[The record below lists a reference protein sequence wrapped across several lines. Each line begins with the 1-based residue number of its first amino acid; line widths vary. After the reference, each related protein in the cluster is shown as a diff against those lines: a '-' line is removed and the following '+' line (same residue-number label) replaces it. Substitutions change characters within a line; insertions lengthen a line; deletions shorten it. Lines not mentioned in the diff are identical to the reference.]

1 MLFRRTDVW
10 ETGVKMADVFYK
22 ILQMSISASWLILAI
37 VVLRIFLKKVPRKII
52 CFLWALVAIRLV
64 CPFAIESRFSLIPDT
79 QGIFADYENQLEN
92 AGTDN
97 VNAGLQDMSGAVG
110 GALDNEGAAG
120 GNADMASG
128 KLNNEIDNAAGNI
141 TAGNT
146 AGGNITGGSVSD
158 GGIAAG
164 NIADKNNMSGNM
176 TYGNAATGSITDG
189 DIVDGNINA
198 GNIPNLSSGNDMQGG
213 TADRVNNGGLNDISG
228 GNFKGNL
235 DNADNNL
242 SGAATSDN
250 QKAAAGNPGYTAI
263 LAGKLGGISLG
274 RLAFIWTAGCVILL
288 LYTVGAYILLRRK
301 TGAAFNNGENIY
313 ICDDIDTPFILGIFS
328 PKIYIPSLLT
338 EEERGYVI
346 AHEKA
351 HLKRLDCVWKPLGF
365 ILLAVYWF
373 NPLSWV
379 AYILLCRDIELACD
393 ERVIADKDI
402 EYKKQYAMTLLNC
415 SSPKKMV
422 SACPLAFGEVSVKT
436 RIKTVLNYKKPAFWL
451 VLAAIA
457 ACVVV
462 MVCFMTNPKSSAP
475 DNESVAG
482 ENIDESSSAEP
493 DSEKLVAEGGSEV
506 INNNGWSVWFEA
518 VPGYSFSNDGDSIDI
533 INDATGERSFIYSY
547 EIPQPLGTYD
557 DLKHNDTPGKWGM
570 ALSGTL
576 EEYIDGEVGVTIYN
590 YNKMIS
596 PAENQEPGEGY
607 FIVFGSPESDTV
619 WMMMLPVGS
628 TRAEADEL
636 IKAVHLELSK
646 VLAYDGWQV
655 WVDAVPGYSFSNN
668 EDSIGITD
676 EKSAETFFLS
686 SHKMSDGFGTYD
698 ELKANEKLKLWGT
711 QLRSGTFEEYI
722 DGEVGVSVYKYDE
735 TSASGTDAAGEGYF
749 LIFGSSR
756 NGTVWMLKLPAGG
769 TREEADKFIKAV
781 HLKLD
786 CKGDANHIDYEGWN
800 IEYVSQNN
808 WKGSCSDNVLNIT
821 NTEDS
826 RSLSLIPY
834 DESGNM
840 YGYNYR
846 RNEVSLLLWKIDN
859 LIGYRNKSLRTNENY
874 IRDIYYYEDNE
885 VSDNKEYI
893 VMYSAVESDIIWYI
907 RFINDYSLD
916 DVYDIIDGINITSA
930 DALATW
936 DGKLRYYDSKLPLT
950 IYEQYERAGDRL
962 NFLDAN
968 VTDDIVN
975 PVKVFDLLA
984 EELKDGNPEL
994 YEKLKNPVSSGQALL
1009 EINYTSYKV
1018 YNYYSDFD
1026 DKIKVVEYTLDDGSL
1041 RAIKLEYRDA
1051 NGLWMPAY
1059 EYDVDS
1065 SGYESIVLVNKYM
1078 DGITADRL
1086 KQVTQIWT
1094 GVSEM
1099 GDTIFDVSDNYVI
1112 LDSVADSDIVLYG
1125 MYGGLTMVIRDG
1137 EHVIPVWTNWMS
1149 PHMVMP
1155 QIHYG
1160 DYDNDGAYEYAI
1172 WSNMDT
1178 GTGVSGDELYIIEAD
1193 YAKENSE
1200 EDFYSIKEYSDWGG
1214 DLDNAVSYYLD
1225 DTGNI
1230 VTMTLNGEDVASVDL
1245 SGHFEEHKEYNESF
1259 DGIDFGSHY
1268 SFHEQDGIWYFVNA
1282 GRIYVKRDGKSVY
1295 DEDMIPYNVVVN
1307 ARVVYEPDQQFH
1319 LEDIEIIVEERNN

>member
-1 MLFRRTDVW
+1 
-10 ETGVKMADVFYK
+10 MADVFYK

-97 VNAGLQDMSGAVG
+97 VNAGLPDISGAVG

-128 KLNNEIDNAAGNI
+128 KLNNEIDNAAGNITVGDNAAGNI

-164 NIADKNNMSGNM
+164 NIADKNNMSGN
-176 TYGNAATGSITDG
+176 
-189 DIVDGNINA
+189 
-198 GNIPNLSSGNDMQGG
+198 IPNISSGNDMQGG

-228 GNFKGNL
+228 GNFEGNL

-242 SGAATSDN
+242 SGAATSGD

-288 LYTVGAYILLRRK
+288 LYAVCSYILLRRK

-313 ICDDIDTPFILGIFS
+313 ICDDIDTPFILGTLS

-451 VLAAIA
+451 VLAAVA

-475 DNESVAG
+475 DNESAAG

-518 VPGYSFSNDGDSIDI
+518 VQDSSFSYSEDGIDI
-533 INDATGERSFIYSY
+533 AYGEFGEKAYLRSLQMSS
-547 EIPQPLGTYD
+547 LSGTYGELRTSD
-557 DLKHNDTPGKWGM
+557 KLQKWGM
-570 ALSGTL
+570 QYKGTL
-576 EEYIDGEVGVTIYN
+576 EEYIDGEVGV
-590 YNKMIS
+590 
-596 PAENQEPGEGY
+596 
-607 FIVFGSPESDTV
+607 
-619 WMMMLPVGS
+619 
-628 TRAEADEL
+628 
-636 IKAVHLELSK
+636 
-646 VLAYDGWQV
+646 
-655 WVDAVPGYSFSNN
+655 
-668 EDSIGITD
+668 SI
-676 EKSAETFFLS
+676 
-686 SHKMSDGFGTYD
+686 
-698 ELKANEKLKLWGT
+698 
-711 QLRSGTFEEYI
+711 
-722 DGEVGVSVYKYDE
+722 YKYDE
-735 TSASGTDAAGEGYF
+735 TASASESEEPGDGYF
-749 LIFGSSR
+749 IIFGSTQS
-756 NGTVWMLKLPAGG
+756 GTVWTLTLPVGA
-769 TREEADKFIKAV
+769 TRTVADRFINAA
-781 HLKLD
+781 HLTLEKNQY
-786 CKGDANHIDYEGWN
+786 AYHIEYAGWN
-800 IEYVSQNN
+800 IAYEAHDG
-808 WKGSCSDNVLNIT
+808 WTGSYDGNILSIS
-821 NTEDS
+821 NSEDS
-826 RSLSLIPY
+826 RS
-834 DESGNM
+834 
-840 YGYNYR
+840 
-846 RNEVSLLLWKIDN
+846 VSLVPYSEAGNRFLPDNGRQKESTELYTWKIEN
-859 LIGYRNKSLRTNENY
+859 LRGS
-874 IRDIYYYEDNE
+874 RDSY
-885 VSDNKEYI
+885 KEYNGNI
-893 VMYSAVESDIIWYI
+893 VRSIYSIAGNNDDNGKNGYVVIYSAAESDIVWYI
-907 RFINDYSLD
+907 RFSEEYSEN
-916 DVYDIIDGINITSA
+916 DVYDIIGGINISSA
-930 DALATW
+930 DALAAW
-936 DGKLRYYDSKLPLT
+936 DGKLKYYDSKLSLT
-950 IYEQYERAGDRL
+950 VYEQYERAQDRID
-962 NFLDAN
+962 FLGKWVLDENGA
-968 VTDDIVN
+968 VVR
-975 PVKVFDLLA
+975 VFDLLT
-984 EELKDGNPEL
+984 EELKSANTDL
-994 YEKLKNPVSSGQALL
+994 YEKLKDPVSSVQALL
-1009 EINYTSYKV
+1009 EFNYTSSVV
-1018 YNYYSDFD
+1018 YNYYSAFD
-1026 DKIKVVEYTLDDGSL
+1026 GSRKVVEYTLDDGSR
-1041 RAIKLEYRDA
+1041 RAIEVDYSETD
-1051 NGLWMPAY
+1051 GLWMPAY

-1094 GVSEM
+1094 SVSEM

-1112 LDSVADSDIVLYG
+1112 LDSAADSDIVLYG
-1125 MYGGLTMVIRDG
+1125 MYGGETMVIRDG
-1137 EHVIPVWTNWMS
+1137 EHVIPVWTYWMS

-1160 DYDNDGAYEYAI
+1160 DYDNDGVYEYAI

-1200 EDFYSIKEYSDWGG
+1200 EDFYSIKEYSDWDS

-1225 DTGNI
+1225 DTGNV

-1245 SGHFEEHKEYNESF
+1245 SGHFEEHKEYKESF

>member
-1 MLFRRTDVW
+1 MLFRQADVW

-97 VNAGLQDMSGAVG
+97 VNAGLPDISGAVG

-288 LYTVGAYILLRRK
+288 LYAVGSYILLRRK

-451 VLAAIA
+451 VLAAVA

-475 DNESVAG
+475 DNESAAD

-518 VPGYSFSNDGDSIDI
+518 MPGYSFSYSEDGIDI
-533 INDATGERSFIYSY
+533 AYDEFGEKVYLRSLQMSS
-547 EIPQPLGTYD
+547 LSGTYGELRTSD
-557 DLKHNDTPGKWGM
+557 KLQKWGM
-570 ALSGTL
+570 QYKGTL
-576 EEYIDGEVGVTIYN
+576 EEYIDGEVGVSIYK
-590 YNKMIS
+590 YDETAS
-596 PAENQEPGEGY
+596 ASESEEPGEGY
-607 FIVFGSPESDTV
+607 FIIFGSTQSGTV
-619 WMMMLPVGS
+619 WTLTLPVGAAR
-628 TRAEADEL
+628 TVADRF
-636 IKAVHLELSK
+636 INAAHLTLEK
-646 VLAYDGWQV
+646 NQYAYH
-655 WVDAVPGYSFSNN
+655 
-668 EDSIGITD
+668 I
-676 EKSAETFFLS
+676 
-686 SHKMSDGFGTYD
+686 
-698 ELKANEKLKLWGT
+698 
-711 QLRSGTFEEYI
+711 EY
-722 DGEVGVSVYKYDE
+722 
-735 TSASGTDAAGEGYF
+735 A
-749 LIFGSSR
+749 
-756 NGTVWMLKLPAGG
+756 
-769 TREEADKFIKAV
+769 
-781 HLKLD
+781 
-786 CKGDANHIDYEGWN
+786 GWN
-800 IEYVSQNN
+800 IAYEANDG
-808 WKGSCSDNVLNIT
+808 WTGSYDGNILSIS
-821 NTEDS
+821 NSEDS
-826 RSLSLIPY
+826 RS
-834 DESGNM
+834 
-840 YGYNYR
+840 
-846 RNEVSLLLWKIDN
+846 VSLVPYSEAGNRFLPDNGRQKESTELYTWKIEN
-859 LIGYRNKSLRTNENY
+859 LRGS
-874 IRDIYYYEDNE
+874 RDSY
-885 VSDNKEYI
+885 KEYNGNI
-893 VMYSAVESDIIWYI
+893 VRSIYSIAGNNDDNGKNGYVVIYSAAESDIVWYI
-907 RFINDYSLD
+907 RFSEEYSEN
-916 DVYDIIDGINITSA
+916 DVYDIIGGINISSA
-930 DALATW
+930 DALAAW
-936 DGKLRYYDSKLPLT
+936 DGKLKYYDSKLSLT
-950 IYEQYERAGDRL
+950 VYEQYERAQDRID
-962 NFLDAN
+962 FLGKWVLDENGAA
-968 VTDDIVN
+968 VR
-975 PVKVFDLLA
+975 VFDLLT
-984 EELKDGNPEL
+984 EELKSANTGL
-994 YEKLKNPVSSGQALL
+994 YEKLKDPVSSVQAFL
-1009 EINYTSYKV
+1009 EFNYTSSV
-1018 YNYYSDFD
+1018 AYNYYSAFD
-1026 DKIKVVEYTLDDGSL
+1026 GSRKVVEYTLDDGSR
-1041 RAIKLEYRDA
+1041 RAIEVDYSETD
-1051 NGLWMPAY
+1051 GLWMPAY

-1125 MYGGLTMVIRDG
+1125 MYGGETMVIRDG
-1137 EHVIPVWTNWMS
+1137 EHVIPVWTYWMS

-1160 DYDNDGAYEYAI
+1160 DYDNDGVYEYAI

-1225 DTGNI
+1225 DTGNV

-1295 DEDMIPYNVVVN
+1295 DENMIPYNVVVN

>member
-1 MLFRRTDVW
+1 MLFRQADVW
-10 ETGVKMADVFYK
+10 ETGVKMTDVFYK

-141 TAGNT
+141 TVGDNAAGNITAGNT

-164 NIADKNNMSGNM
+164 NIADKNNMSGN
-176 TYGNAATGSITDG
+176 
-189 DIVDGNINA
+189 
-198 GNIPNLSSGNDMQGG
+198 IPNISSGNDMQGG

-228 GNFKGNL
+228 GNFEGNL

-288 LYTVGAYILLRRK
+288 LYAVCSYILLRRK

-313 ICDDIDTPFILGIFS
+313 ICDDIDTPFILGTLS

-338 EEERGYVI
+338 EEERSYVI

-451 VLAAIA
+451 VLAAVA

-475 DNESVAG
+475 DNESAAG

-518 VPGYSFSNDGDSIDI
+518 MQDSSFSYSEDGIDI
-533 INDATGERSFIYSY
+533 AYGEFGEKAYLRSLQMSS
-547 EIPQPLGTYD
+547 LSGTYGELRTSD
-557 DLKHNDTPGKWGM
+557 KLQKWGM
-570 ALSGTL
+570 QYKGTL
-576 EEYIDGEVGVTIYN
+576 EEYIDGEVGVSIYK
-590 YNKMIS
+590 YDETAS
-596 PAENQEPGEGY
+596 ASESEEPGEGY
-607 FIVFGSPESDTV
+607 FIIFGSTQSGTV
-619 WMMMLPVGS
+619 WTLTLPVGA
-628 TRAEADEL
+628 TRTVADRF
-636 IKAVHLELSK
+636 INAAHLTLEK
-646 VLAYDGWQV
+646 NQYAYH
-655 WVDAVPGYSFSNN
+655 
-668 EDSIGITD
+668 I
-676 EKSAETFFLS
+676 
-686 SHKMSDGFGTYD
+686 
-698 ELKANEKLKLWGT
+698 
-711 QLRSGTFEEYI
+711 EY
-722 DGEVGVSVYKYDE
+722 
-735 TSASGTDAAGEGYF
+735 A
-749 LIFGSSR
+749 
-756 NGTVWMLKLPAGG
+756 
-769 TREEADKFIKAV
+769 
-781 HLKLD
+781 
-786 CKGDANHIDYEGWN
+786 GWN
-800 IEYVSQNN
+800 IAYEAHDG
-808 WKGSCSDNVLNIT
+808 WTGSYDGNILSIS
-821 NTEDS
+821 NSEDS
-826 RSLSLIPY
+826 RS
-834 DESGNM
+834 
-840 YGYNYR
+840 
-846 RNEVSLLLWKIDN
+846 VSLVPYSEAGNRFLPDNGRQKESTELYTWKIEN
-859 LIGYRNKSLRTNENY
+859 LRGS
-874 IRDIYYYEDNE
+874 RDSY
-885 VSDNKEYI
+885 KEYNGNI
-893 VMYSAVESDIIWYI
+893 VRSIYSIAGNNDDNGKNGYVVIYSAAESDIVWYI
-907 RFINDYSLD
+907 RFSEEYSEN
-916 DVYDIIDGINITSA
+916 DVYDIIGGINISSA
-930 DALATW
+930 DALAAW
-936 DGKLRYYDSKLPLT
+936 DGKLKYYDSKLSLT
-950 IYEQYERAGDRL
+950 VYEQYERAQDRID
-962 NFLDAN
+962 FLGKWVLDENGAA
-968 VTDDIVN
+968 VR
-975 PVKVFDLLA
+975 VFDLLT
-984 EELKDGNPEL
+984 EELKSANTGL
-994 YEKLKNPVSSGQALL
+994 YEKLKDPVSSVQALL
-1009 EINYTSYKV
+1009 EFNYTSSVV
-1018 YNYYSDFD
+1018 YNYYSAFD
-1026 DKIKVVEYTLDDGSL
+1026 GSRKVVEYTLDDGSR
-1041 RAIKLEYRDA
+1041 RAIEVDYSETD
-1051 NGLWMPAY
+1051 GLWMPAY

-1094 GVSEM
+1094 GASEM

-1125 MYGGLTMVIRDG
+1125 MYGGETMVIRDG

-1225 DTGNI
+1225 DTGNV

>member
-1 MLFRRTDVW
+1 MLFRQADVW

-97 VNAGLQDMSGAVG
+97 VNAGLPDMRGAVG
-110 GALDNEGAAG
+110 GALDNEGAAV

-164 NIADKNNMSGNM
+164 NIADKNNMSGNIPNISN
-176 TYGNAATGSITDG
+176 GNAMA
-189 DIVDGNINA
+189 VDN
-198 GNIPNLSSGNDMQGG
+198 P
-213 TADRVNNGGLNDISG
+213 DRVNNGGLNDISG
-228 GNFKGNL
+228 GNIAGSI
-235 DNADNNL
+235 DNEDNNL
-242 SGAATSDN
+242 SGAATYGD
-250 QKAAAGNPGYTAI
+250 QKAAAGNAGYRAI
-263 LAGKLGGISLG
+263 LAGKLGSINPG
-274 RLAFIWTAGCVILL
+274 RFAFIWAAGCVVLL
-288 LYTVGAYILLRRK
+288 LYAVCSYILLKRK

-313 ICDDIDTPFILGIFS
+313 ICDDIDTPFILGTLS

-451 VLAAIA
+451 VLAAVA

-475 DNESVAG
+475 DNESAAG

-493 DSEKLVAEGGSEV
+493 DSEKSVAEGGSEV
-506 INNNGWSVWFEA
+506 INNNGWSVWFE
-518 VPGYSFSNDGDSIDI
+518 VMQDSSFSYSEDGIDI
-533 INDATGERSFIYSY
+533 AYGEFGEKAYLRSLQMSS
-547 EIPQPLGTYD
+547 LSGTYGELRTSD
-557 DLKHNDTPGKWGM
+557 KLQKWGM
-570 ALSGTL
+570 QYKGTL
-576 EEYIDGEVGVTIYN
+576 EEYIDGEVGVSIYK
-590 YNKMIS
+590 YDETAS
-596 PAENQEPGEGY
+596 ASELEEPGEGY
-607 FIVFGSPESDTV
+607 FIIFGSTQSGTV
-619 WMMMLPVGS
+619 WTLTLPVGT
-628 TRAEADEL
+628 TRTVADRF
-636 IKAVHLELSK
+636 INAAHLTLEK
-646 VLAYDGWQV
+646 NQYAYH
-655 WVDAVPGYSFSNN
+655 
-668 EDSIGITD
+668 I
-676 EKSAETFFLS
+676 
-686 SHKMSDGFGTYD
+686 
-698 ELKANEKLKLWGT
+698 
-711 QLRSGTFEEYI
+711 EY
-722 DGEVGVSVYKYDE
+722 
-735 TSASGTDAAGEGYF
+735 A
-749 LIFGSSR
+749 
-756 NGTVWMLKLPAGG
+756 
-769 TREEADKFIKAV
+769 
-781 HLKLD
+781 
-786 CKGDANHIDYEGWN
+786 GWN
-800 IEYVSQNN
+800 IAYEAHDG
-808 WKGSCSDNVLNIT
+808 WTGSYDGNILSIS
-821 NTEDS
+821 NSEDS
-826 RSLSLIPY
+826 RS
-834 DESGNM
+834 
-840 YGYNYR
+840 
-846 RNEVSLLLWKIDN
+846 VSLVPYSEAGNRFLPDNGRQKESTELYTWKIEN
-859 LIGYRNKSLRTNENY
+859 LRGS
-874 IRDIYYYEDNE
+874 RDSY
-885 VSDNKEYI
+885 KEYNGNI
-893 VMYSAVESDIIWYI
+893 VRSIYSIAGNNDDNGKNGYVVIYSAAESDIVWYI
-907 RFINDYSLD
+907 RFSEEYSEN
-916 DVYDIIDGINITSA
+916 DVYDIIGGINISSA
-930 DALATW
+930 DALAAW
-936 DGKLRYYDSKLPLT
+936 DGKLKYYDSKLSLT
-950 IYEQYERAGDRL
+950 VYEQYERAQDRID
-962 NFLDAN
+962 FLGKWVLDENGA
-968 VTDDIVN
+968 VVR
-975 PVKVFDLLA
+975 VFDLLT
-984 EELKDGNPEL
+984 EELKSANTGL
-994 YEKLKNPVSSGQALL
+994 YEKLKDPVSSVQALL
-1009 EINYTSYKV
+1009 EFNYTSSVV
-1018 YNYYSDFD
+1018 YNYYSAFD
-1026 DKIKVVEYTLDDGSL
+1026 GSRKVVEYTLDDGSR
-1041 RAIKLEYRDA
+1041 RAIEVDYSETD
-1051 NGLWMPAY
+1051 GLWMPAY

-1112 LDSVADSDIVLYG
+1112 LDSAADSDIVLYG
-1125 MYGGLTMVIRDG
+1125 MYGGETMVIRDG
-1137 EHVIPVWTNWMS
+1137 EHVIPVWTYWMS

-1160 DYDNDGAYEYAI
+1160 DYDNDGVYEYAI

-1193 YAKENSE
+1193 YAKEYSE

-1225 DTGNI
+1225 DTGNV

>member
-1 MLFRRTDVW
+1 MLFRQADVW
-10 ETGVKMADVFYK
+10 ETGVKMTDVFYK

-141 TAGNT
+141 TVGDNAAGNITAGNT

-164 NIADKNNMSGNM
+164 NIADKNNMSGN
-176 TYGNAATGSITDG
+176 
-189 DIVDGNINA
+189 
-198 GNIPNLSSGNDMQGG
+198 IPNISSGNDMQGG

-228 GNFKGNL
+228 GNFEGNL

-288 LYTVGAYILLRRK
+288 LYAVCSYILLRRK

-313 ICDDIDTPFILGIFS
+313 ICDDIDTPFILGTLS

-338 EEERGYVI
+338 EEERSYVI

-451 VLAAIA
+451 VLAAVA

-475 DNESVAG
+475 DNESAAG

-518 VPGYSFSNDGDSIDI
+518 MQDSSFSYSEDGIDI
-533 INDATGERSFIYSY
+533 AYGEFGEKAYLRSLQMSS
-547 EIPQPLGTYD
+547 LSGTYGELRTSD
-557 DLKHNDTPGKWGM
+557 KLQKWGM
-570 ALSGTL
+570 QYKGTL
-576 EEYIDGEVGVTIYN
+576 EEYIDGEVGVSIYK
-590 YNKMIS
+590 YDETAS
-596 PAENQEPGEGY
+596 ASESEEPGEGY
-607 FIVFGSPESDTV
+607 FIIFGSTQSGTV
-619 WMMMLPVGS
+619 WTLTLPVGA
-628 TRAEADEL
+628 TRTVADRF
-636 IKAVHLELSK
+636 INAAHLTLEK
-646 VLAYDGWQV
+646 NQYAYH
-655 WVDAVPGYSFSNN
+655 
-668 EDSIGITD
+668 I
-676 EKSAETFFLS
+676 
-686 SHKMSDGFGTYD
+686 
-698 ELKANEKLKLWGT
+698 
-711 QLRSGTFEEYI
+711 EY
-722 DGEVGVSVYKYDE
+722 
-735 TSASGTDAAGEGYF
+735 A
-749 LIFGSSR
+749 
-756 NGTVWMLKLPAGG
+756 
-769 TREEADKFIKAV
+769 
-781 HLKLD
+781 
-786 CKGDANHIDYEGWN
+786 GWN
-800 IEYVSQNN
+800 IAYEAHDG
-808 WKGSCSDNVLNIT
+808 WTGSYDGNILSIS
-821 NTEDS
+821 NSEDS
-826 RSLSLIPY
+826 RS
-834 DESGNM
+834 
-840 YGYNYR
+840 
-846 RNEVSLLLWKIDN
+846 VSLVPYSEAGNRFLPDNGRQKESTELYTWKIEN
-859 LIGYRNKSLRTNENY
+859 LRGS
-874 IRDIYYYEDNE
+874 RDSY
-885 VSDNKEYI
+885 KEYNGNI
-893 VMYSAVESDIIWYI
+893 VRSIYSIAGNNDDNGKNGYVVIYSAAESDIVWYI
-907 RFINDYSLD
+907 RFSEEYSEN
-916 DVYDIIDGINITSA
+916 DVYDIIGGINISSA
-930 DALATW
+930 DALAAW
-936 DGKLRYYDSKLPLT
+936 DGKLKYYDSKLSLT
-950 IYEQYERAGDRL
+950 VYEQYERAQDRID
-962 NFLDAN
+962 FLGKWVLDENGAA
-968 VTDDIVN
+968 VR
-975 PVKVFDLLA
+975 VFDLLT
-984 EELKDGNPEL
+984 EELKSANTGL
-994 YEKLKNPVSSGQALL
+994 YEKLKDPVSSVQALL
-1009 EINYTSYKV
+1009 EFNYTSSVV
-1018 YNYYSDFD
+1018 YNYYSAFD
-1026 DKIKVVEYTLDDGSL
+1026 GSRKVVEYTLDDGSR
-1041 RAIKLEYRDA
+1041 RAIEVDYSETD
-1051 NGLWMPAY
+1051 GLWMPAY

-1125 MYGGLTMVIRDG
+1125 MYGGETMVIRDG
-1137 EHVIPVWTNWMS
+1137 EHVIPVWTYWMS

-1225 DTGNI
+1225 DTGNV

>member
-1 MLFRRTDVW
+1 MLFRQADVW
-10 ETGVKMADVFYK
+10 ETGVKMTDVFYK

-97 VNAGLQDMSGAVG
+97 VNAGLPDISGAVG

-164 NIADKNNMSGNM
+164 NIADKNNMSGNIPNISN
-176 TYGNAATGSITDG
+176 GNAMA
-189 DIVDGNINA
+189 VDN
-198 GNIPNLSSGNDMQGG
+198 P
-213 TADRVNNGGLNDISG
+213 DRVNNGGLNDISG
-228 GNFKGNL
+228 GNFEGNL

-242 SGAATSDN
+242 SGAATSGD

-288 LYTVGAYILLRRK
+288 LYAVCSYILLKRK

-313 ICDDIDTPFILGIFS
+313 ICDDIDTPFILGTLS

-451 VLAAIA
+451 VLAAVA

-475 DNESVAG
+475 DNESAAG

-518 VPGYSFSNDGDSIDI
+518 VQDSSFSYSEDGIDI
-533 INDATGERSFIYSY
+533 AYGEFGEKAYLRSLQMSS
-547 EIPQPLGTYD
+547 LSGTYGELRTSD
-557 DLKHNDTPGKWGM
+557 KLQKWGM
-570 ALSGTL
+570 QYKGTL
-576 EEYIDGEVGVTIYN
+576 EEYIDGEVGV
-590 YNKMIS
+590 
-596 PAENQEPGEGY
+596 
-607 FIVFGSPESDTV
+607 
-619 WMMMLPVGS
+619 
-628 TRAEADEL
+628 
-636 IKAVHLELSK
+636 
-646 VLAYDGWQV
+646 
-655 WVDAVPGYSFSNN
+655 
-668 EDSIGITD
+668 SI
-676 EKSAETFFLS
+676 
-686 SHKMSDGFGTYD
+686 
-698 ELKANEKLKLWGT
+698 
-711 QLRSGTFEEYI
+711 
-722 DGEVGVSVYKYDE
+722 YKYDE
-735 TSASGTDAAGEGYF
+735 TASASESEEPGDGYF
-749 LIFGSSR
+749 IIFGSTQS
-756 NGTVWMLKLPAGG
+756 GTVWTLTLPVGA
-769 TREEADKFIKAV
+769 TRTVADRFINAA
-781 HLKLD
+781 HLTLEKNQY
-786 CKGDANHIDYEGWN
+786 AYHIEYAGWN
-800 IEYVSQNN
+800 IAYEAHDG
-808 WKGSCSDNVLNIT
+808 WTGSYDGNILSIS
-821 NTEDS
+821 NSEDS
-826 RSLSLIPY
+826 RS
-834 DESGNM
+834 
-840 YGYNYR
+840 
-846 RNEVSLLLWKIDN
+846 VSLVPYSEAGNRFLPDNGRQKESTELYTWKIEN
-859 LIGYRNKSLRTNENY
+859 LRGS
-874 IRDIYYYEDNE
+874 RDSY
-885 VSDNKEYI
+885 KEYNGNI
-893 VMYSAVESDIIWYI
+893 VRSIYSIAGNNDDNGKNGYVVIYSAAESDIVWYI
-907 RFINDYSLD
+907 RFSEEYSEN
-916 DVYDIIDGINITSA
+916 DVYDIIGGINISSA
-930 DALATW
+930 DALAAW
-936 DGKLRYYDSKLPLT
+936 DGKLKYYDSKLSLT
-950 IYEQYERAGDRL
+950 VYEQYERAQDRID
-962 NFLDAN
+962 FLGKWVLDENGA
-968 VTDDIVN
+968 VVR
-975 PVKVFDLLA
+975 VFDLLT
-984 EELKDGNPEL
+984 EELKSANTDL
-994 YEKLKNPVSSGQALL
+994 YEKLKDPVSSVQALL
-1009 EINYTSYKV
+1009 EFNYTSSVV
-1018 YNYYSDFD
+1018 YNYYSAFD
-1026 DKIKVVEYTLDDGSL
+1026 GSRKVVEYTLDDGSR
-1041 RAIKLEYRDA
+1041 RAIEVDYSETD
-1051 NGLWMPAY
+1051 GLWMPAY

-1094 GVSEM
+1094 SVSEM

-1112 LDSVADSDIVLYG
+1112 LDSAADSDIVLYG
-1125 MYGGLTMVIRDG
+1125 MYGGETMVIRDG
-1137 EHVIPVWTNWMS
+1137 EHVIPVWTYWMS

-1160 DYDNDGAYEYAI
+1160 DYDNDGVYEYAI

-1200 EDFYSIKEYSDWGG
+1200 EDFYSIKEYSDWDS

-1225 DTGNI
+1225 DTGNV

>member
-1 MLFRRTDVW
+1 MLFRQTDVW

-164 NIADKNNMSGNM
+164 NIADKNNMSGN
-176 TYGNAATGSITDG
+176 
-189 DIVDGNINA
+189 
-198 GNIPNLSSGNDMQGG
+198 IPNISSGNDMQGG

-288 LYTVGAYILLRRK
+288 LYAVGSYILLRRK

-451 VLAAIA
+451 VLAAVA

-518 VPGYSFSNDGDSIDI
+518 VPGYSFSYSKDGIDI
-533 INDATGERSFIYSY
+533 AYDEFGEKAYLRSMQMSS
-547 EIPQPLGTYD
+547 LSGTYGELRTSD
-557 DLKHNDTPGKWGM
+557 KLQKWGM
-570 ALSGTL
+570 QYKGTL
-576 EEYIDGEVGVTIYN
+576 EEYIDGEVGVSIYK
-590 YNKMIS
+590 YDETAS
-596 PAENQEPGEGY
+596 ASESEEPGEGY
-607 FIVFGSPESDTV
+607 FIIFGSTQSGTV
-619 WMMMLPVGS
+619 WTLTLPVGA
-628 TRAEADEL
+628 TRTVADRF
-636 IKAVHLELSK
+636 INAAHLTLEK
-646 VLAYDGWQV
+646 NQYAYH
-655 WVDAVPGYSFSNN
+655 
-668 EDSIGITD
+668 I
-676 EKSAETFFLS
+676 
-686 SHKMSDGFGTYD
+686 
-698 ELKANEKLKLWGT
+698 
-711 QLRSGTFEEYI
+711 EY
-722 DGEVGVSVYKYDE
+722 
-735 TSASGTDAAGEGYF
+735 A
-749 LIFGSSR
+749 
-756 NGTVWMLKLPAGG
+756 
-769 TREEADKFIKAV
+769 
-781 HLKLD
+781 
-786 CKGDANHIDYEGWN
+786 GWN
-800 IEYVSQNN
+800 IAYEAHDG
-808 WKGSCSDNVLNIT
+808 WTGSYDGNILSIS
-821 NTEDS
+821 NSEDS
-826 RSLSLIPY
+826 RS
-834 DESGNM
+834 
-840 YGYNYR
+840 
-846 RNEVSLLLWKIDN
+846 VSLVPYSEAGNRFLPDNGRQKESTELYTWKIEN
-859 LIGYRNKSLRTNENY
+859 LRGS
-874 IRDIYYYEDNE
+874 RDSY
-885 VSDNKEYI
+885 KEYNGNI
-893 VMYSAVESDIIWYI
+893 VRSIYSIAGNNDDNGKNGYVVIYSAAESDIVWYI
-907 RFINDYSLD
+907 RFSEEYSEN
-916 DVYDIIDGINITSA
+916 DVYDIIGGINISSA
-930 DALATW
+930 DALAAW
-936 DGKLRYYDSKLPLT
+936 DGKLKYYDSKLSLT
-950 IYEQYERAGDRL
+950 VYEQYERAQDRID
-962 NFLDAN
+962 FLGKWVLDENGAA
-968 VTDDIVN
+968 VR
-975 PVKVFDLLA
+975 VFDLLT
-984 EELKDGNPEL
+984 EELKSANTGL
-994 YEKLKNPVSSGQALL
+994 YEKLKDPVSSVQALL
-1009 EINYTSYKV
+1009 EFNYTSSVV
-1018 YNYYSDFD
+1018 YNYYSAFD
-1026 DKIKVVEYTLDDGSL
+1026 GSRKVVEYTLDDGSR
-1041 RAIKLEYRDA
+1041 RAIEVDYSETD
-1051 NGLWMPAY
+1051 GLWMPAY

-1112 LDSVADSDIVLYG
+1112 LDSAADSDIVLYG
-1125 MYGGLTMVIRDG
+1125 MYGGETMVIRDG
-1137 EHVIPVWTNWMS
+1137 EHVIPVWTYWMS

-1160 DYDNDGAYEYAI
+1160 DYDNDGVYEYAI

-1225 DTGNI
+1225 DTGNV

>member
-1 MLFRRTDVW
+1 MLFRQADVW
-10 ETGVKMADVFYK
+10 ETGVKMTDVFYK

-141 TAGNT
+141 TVGDNAAGNITAGNT

-164 NIADKNNMSGNM
+164 NIADKNNMSGN
-176 TYGNAATGSITDG
+176 
-189 DIVDGNINA
+189 
-198 GNIPNLSSGNDMQGG
+198 IPNISSGNDMQGG

-228 GNFKGNL
+228 GNFEGNL

-288 LYTVGAYILLRRK
+288 LYAVCSYILLRRK

-313 ICDDIDTPFILGIFS
+313 ICDDIDTPFILGTLS

-338 EEERGYVI
+338 EEERSYVI

-451 VLAAIA
+451 VLAAVA

-475 DNESVAG
+475 DNESAAG

-518 VPGYSFSNDGDSIDI
+518 MQDSSFSYSEDGIDI
-533 INDATGERSFIYSY
+533 AYGEFGEKAYLRSLQMSS
-547 EIPQPLGTYD
+547 LSGTYGELRTSD
-557 DLKHNDTPGKWGM
+557 KLQKWGM
-570 ALSGTL
+570 QYKGTL
-576 EEYIDGEVGVTIYN
+576 EEYIDGEVGV
-590 YNKMIS
+590 
-596 PAENQEPGEGY
+596 
-607 FIVFGSPESDTV
+607 
-619 WMMMLPVGS
+619 
-628 TRAEADEL
+628 
-636 IKAVHLELSK
+636 
-646 VLAYDGWQV
+646 
-655 WVDAVPGYSFSNN
+655 
-668 EDSIGITD
+668 SI
-676 EKSAETFFLS
+676 
-686 SHKMSDGFGTYD
+686 
-698 ELKANEKLKLWGT
+698 
-711 QLRSGTFEEYI
+711 
-722 DGEVGVSVYKYDE
+722 YKYDE
-735 TSASGTDAAGEGYF
+735 TASASESEEPGDGYF
-749 LIFGSSR
+749 IIFGSTQS
-756 NGTVWMLKLPAGG
+756 GTVWTLTLPVGA
-769 TREEADKFIKAV
+769 TRTVADRFINAA
-781 HLKLD
+781 HLTLEKNQY
-786 CKGDANHIDYEGWN
+786 AYHIEYAGWN
-800 IEYVSQNN
+800 IAYEAHDG
-808 WKGSCSDNVLNIT
+808 WTGSYDGNILSIS
-821 NTEDS
+821 NSEDS
-826 RSLSLIPY
+826 RS
-834 DESGNM
+834 
-840 YGYNYR
+840 
-846 RNEVSLLLWKIDN
+846 VSLVPYSEAGNRFLPDNGRQKESTELYTWKIEN
-859 LIGYRNKSLRTNENY
+859 LRGS
-874 IRDIYYYEDNE
+874 RDSY
-885 VSDNKEYI
+885 KEYNGNI
-893 VMYSAVESDIIWYI
+893 VRSIYSIAGNNDDNGKNGYVVIYSAAESDIVWYI
-907 RFINDYSLD
+907 RFSEEYSEN
-916 DVYDIIDGINITSA
+916 DVYDIIGGINISSA
-930 DALATW
+930 DALSAW
-936 DGKLRYYDSKLPLT
+936 DGKLKYYDSKLSLT
-950 IYEQYERAGDRL
+950 VYEQYERAQDRID
-962 NFLDAN
+962 FLGKWVLDENGA
-968 VTDDIVN
+968 VVR
-975 PVKVFDLLA
+975 VFDLLT
-984 EELKDGNPEL
+984 EELKSANTDL
-994 YEKLKNPVSSGQALL
+994 YEKLKDPVSSVQALL
-1009 EINYTSYKV
+1009 EFNYTSSVV
-1018 YNYYSDFD
+1018 YNYYSAFD
-1026 DKIKVVEYTLDDGSL
+1026 GSRKVVEYTLDDGSR
-1041 RAIKLEYRDA
+1041 RAIEVDYSETD
-1051 NGLWMPAY
+1051 GLWMPAY

-1094 GVSEM
+1094 SVSEM

-1112 LDSVADSDIVLYG
+1112 LDSAADSDIVLYG
-1125 MYGGLTMVIRDG
+1125 MYGGETMVIRDG
-1137 EHVIPVWTNWMS
+1137 EHVIPVWTYWMS

-1160 DYDNDGAYEYAI
+1160 DYDNDGVYEYAI

-1200 EDFYSIKEYSDWGG
+1200 EDFYSIKEYSDWDS

-1225 DTGNI
+1225 DTGNV

>member
-1 MLFRRTDVW
+1 MLFRQADVW
-10 ETGVKMADVFYK
+10 ETGVKMTDVFYK

-141 TAGNT
+141 TVGDNAAGNITAGNT

-164 NIADKNNMSGNM
+164 NIADKNNMSGN
-176 TYGNAATGSITDG
+176 
-189 DIVDGNINA
+189 
-198 GNIPNLSSGNDMQGG
+198 IPNISSGNDMQGG

-228 GNFKGNL
+228 GNFEGNL

-288 LYTVGAYILLRRK
+288 LYAVCSYILLRRK

-313 ICDDIDTPFILGIFS
+313 ICDDIDTPFILGTLS

-338 EEERGYVI
+338 EEERSYVI

-451 VLAAIA
+451 VLAAVA

-475 DNESVAG
+475 DNESAAG

-518 VPGYSFSNDGDSIDI
+518 MPGYSFSYSEDGIDI
-533 INDATGERSFIYSY
+533 AYGEFGEKAYLRSLQMSS
-547 EIPQPLGTYD
+547 LSGTYGELRTSD
-557 DLKHNDTPGKWGM
+557 KLQKWGM
-570 ALSGTL
+570 QYKGTL
-576 EEYIDGEVGVTIYN
+576 EEYIDGEVGVSIYK
-590 YNKMIS
+590 YDETAS
-596 PAENQEPGEGY
+596 ASESEEPGEGY
-607 FIVFGSPESDTV
+607 FIIFGSTQSGTV
-619 WMMMLPVGS
+619 WTLTLPVGA
-628 TRAEADEL
+628 TRTVADRF
-636 IKAVHLELSK
+636 INAAHLTLEK
-646 VLAYDGWQV
+646 NQYAYH
-655 WVDAVPGYSFSNN
+655 
-668 EDSIGITD
+668 I
-676 EKSAETFFLS
+676 
-686 SHKMSDGFGTYD
+686 
-698 ELKANEKLKLWGT
+698 
-711 QLRSGTFEEYI
+711 EY
-722 DGEVGVSVYKYDE
+722 
-735 TSASGTDAAGEGYF
+735 A
-749 LIFGSSR
+749 
-756 NGTVWMLKLPAGG
+756 
-769 TREEADKFIKAV
+769 
-781 HLKLD
+781 
-786 CKGDANHIDYEGWN
+786 GWN
-800 IEYVSQNN
+800 IAYEAHDG
-808 WKGSCSDNVLNIT
+808 WTGSYDGNILSIS
-821 NTEDS
+821 NSEDS
-826 RSLSLIPY
+826 RS
-834 DESGNM
+834 
-840 YGYNYR
+840 
-846 RNEVSLLLWKIDN
+846 VSLVPYSEAGNRFLPDNGRQKESTELYTWKIEN
-859 LIGYRNKSLRTNENY
+859 LRGS
-874 IRDIYYYEDNE
+874 RDSY
-885 VSDNKEYI
+885 KEYNGNI
-893 VMYSAVESDIIWYI
+893 VRSIYSIAGNNDDNGKNGYVVIYSAAESDIVWYI
-907 RFINDYSLD
+907 RFSEEYSEN
-916 DVYDIIDGINITSA
+916 DVYDIIGGINISSA
-930 DALATW
+930 DALAAW
-936 DGKLRYYDSKLPLT
+936 DGKLKYYDSKLSLT
-950 IYEQYERAGDRL
+950 VYEQYERAQDRID
-962 NFLDAN
+962 FLGKWVLDENGAA
-968 VTDDIVN
+968 VR
-975 PVKVFDLLA
+975 VFDLLT
-984 EELKDGNPEL
+984 EELKSANTGL
-994 YEKLKNPVSSGQALL
+994 YEKLKDPVSSVQALL
-1009 EINYTSYKV
+1009 EFNYTSSVV
-1018 YNYYSDFD
+1018 YNYYSAFD
-1026 DKIKVVEYTLDDGSL
+1026 GSRKVVEYTLDDGSR
-1041 RAIKLEYRDA
+1041 RAIEVDYSETD
-1051 NGLWMPAY
+1051 GLWMPAY

-1125 MYGGLTMVIRDG
+1125 MYGGETMVIRDG

-1225 DTGNI
+1225 DTGNV

-1259 DGIDFGSHY
+1259 DGINFGSHY

-1295 DEDMIPYNVVVN
+1295 DEDVIPYNVVVN

>member
-1 MLFRRTDVW
+1 MT
-10 ETGVKMADVFYK
+10 DVFYK

-97 VNAGLQDMSGAVG
+97 VNAGLPDISGAVG

-164 NIADKNNMSGNM
+164 NIADKNNMSGNIPNISN
-176 TYGNAATGSITDG
+176 GNAMA
-189 DIVDGNINA
+189 VDN
-198 GNIPNLSSGNDMQGG
+198 P
-213 TADRVNNGGLNDISG
+213 DRVNNGGLNDISG
-228 GNFKGNL
+228 GNFEGNL

-288 LYTVGAYILLRRK
+288 LYAVCSYILLRRK

-313 ICDDIDTPFILGIFS
+313 ICDDIDTPFILGTLS

-338 EEERGYVI
+338 EEERSYVI

-379 AYILLCRDIELACD
+379 AYILLCRDIEIACD

-451 VLAAIA
+451 VLAAVA

-475 DNESVAG
+475 DNESAAD

-518 VPGYSFSNDGDSIDI
+518 MQDSSFSYSEDGIDI
-533 INDATGERSFIYSY
+533 AYGEFGEKAYLRSLQMSS
-547 EIPQPLGTYD
+547 LSGTYGELRTSD
-557 DLKHNDTPGKWGM
+557 KLQKWGM
-570 ALSGTL
+570 QYKGTL
-576 EEYIDGEVGVTIYN
+576 EEYIDGEVGVSIYK
-590 YNKMIS
+590 YDETAS
-596 PAENQEPGEGY
+596 ASESEEPGEGY
-607 FIVFGSPESDTV
+607 FIIFGSTQSSTV
-619 WMMMLPVGS
+619 WTLTLPVGA
-628 TRAEADEL
+628 TRTVADRF
-636 IKAVHLELSK
+636 INAAHLTLEK
-646 VLAYDGWQV
+646 NQYAYH
-655 WVDAVPGYSFSNN
+655 
-668 EDSIGITD
+668 I
-676 EKSAETFFLS
+676 
-686 SHKMSDGFGTYD
+686 
-698 ELKANEKLKLWGT
+698 
-711 QLRSGTFEEYI
+711 EY
-722 DGEVGVSVYKYDE
+722 
-735 TSASGTDAAGEGYF
+735 A
-749 LIFGSSR
+749 
-756 NGTVWMLKLPAGG
+756 
-769 TREEADKFIKAV
+769 
-781 HLKLD
+781 
-786 CKGDANHIDYEGWN
+786 GWN
-800 IEYVSQNN
+800 IAYEAHDG
-808 WKGSCSDNVLNIT
+808 WTGSYDGNILSIS
-821 NTEDS
+821 NSEDS
-826 RSLSLIPY
+826 RS
-834 DESGNM
+834 
-840 YGYNYR
+840 
-846 RNEVSLLLWKIDN
+846 VSLVPYSEAGNRFLPDNGRQKESTELYTWKIEN
-859 LIGYRNKSLRTNENY
+859 LRGS
-874 IRDIYYYEDNE
+874 RDSY
-885 VSDNKEYI
+885 KEYNGNI
-893 VMYSAVESDIIWYI
+893 VRSIYSIAGNNDDNGKNGYVVIYSAAESDIVWYI
-907 RFINDYSLD
+907 RFSEEYSEN
-916 DVYDIIDGINITSA
+916 DVYDIIGGINISSA
-930 DALATW
+930 DALAAW
-936 DGKLRYYDSKLPLT
+936 DGKLKYYDSKLSLT
-950 IYEQYERAGDRL
+950 VYEQYERAQDRID
-962 NFLDAN
+962 FLGKWVLDENGA
-968 VTDDIVN
+968 VVR
-975 PVKVFDLLA
+975 VFDLLT
-984 EELKDGNPEL
+984 EELKSANTDL
-994 YEKLKNPVSSGQALL
+994 YEKLKDPVSSVQALL
-1009 EINYTSYKV
+1009 EFNYTSSVV
-1018 YNYYSDFD
+1018 YNYYSAFD
-1026 DKIKVVEYTLDDGSL
+1026 GSRKVVEYTLDDGSR
-1041 RAIKLEYRDA
+1041 RAIEVDYSETD
-1051 NGLWMPAY
+1051 GLWMPAY

-1125 MYGGLTMVIRDG
+1125 MYGGETMVIRDG

-1225 DTGNI
+1225 DTGNV

-1245 SGHFEEHKEYNESF
+1245 SEHFEEHKEYNESF

-1307 ARVVYEPDQQFH
+1307 ARVVYEPDQQFN

>member
-1 MLFRRTDVW
+1 MLFRQTDAW
-10 ETGVKMADVFYK
+10 ETGVKMTDVFYK

-146 AGGNITGGSVSD
+146 ADGNITGGSVSD

-164 NIADKNNMSGNM
+164 NIADKNNMSGN
-176 TYGNAATGSITDG
+176 
-189 DIVDGNINA
+189 
-198 GNIPNLSSGNDMQGG
+198 IPNISSGNDMQGG

-228 GNFKGNL
+228 GNFEGNL

-242 SGAATSDN
+242 RGAATYGD

-288 LYTVGAYILLRRK
+288 LYAVCSYILLKRK

-313 ICDDIDTPFILGIFS
+313 ICDDIDTPFILGTLS

-451 VLAAIA
+451 VLAAVA

-475 DNESVAG
+475 DNESAAG

-493 DSEKLVAEGGSEV
+493 DSEKSVAEGGSEV

-518 VPGYSFSNDGDSIDI
+518 MQDSSFSYSEDGIDI
-533 INDATGERSFIYSY
+533 AYGEFGEKAYLRSLQMSS
-547 EIPQPLGTYD
+547 LSGTYGELRTSD
-557 DLKHNDTPGKWGM
+557 KLQKWGM
-570 ALSGTL
+570 QYKGTL
-576 EEYIDGEVGVTIYN
+576 EEYIDGEVGVSIYK
-590 YNKMIS
+590 YDETAS
-596 PAENQEPGEGY
+596 ASESEEPGEGY
-607 FIVFGSPESDTV
+607 FIIFGSTQSGTV
-619 WMMMLPVGS
+619 WTLTLPVGA
-628 TRAEADEL
+628 TRTVADRF
-636 IKAVHLELSK
+636 INAAHLTLEK
-646 VLAYDGWQV
+646 NQYAYH
-655 WVDAVPGYSFSNN
+655 
-668 EDSIGITD
+668 I
-676 EKSAETFFLS
+676 
-686 SHKMSDGFGTYD
+686 
-698 ELKANEKLKLWGT
+698 
-711 QLRSGTFEEYI
+711 EY
-722 DGEVGVSVYKYDE
+722 
-735 TSASGTDAAGEGYF
+735 A
-749 LIFGSSR
+749 
-756 NGTVWMLKLPAGG
+756 
-769 TREEADKFIKAV
+769 
-781 HLKLD
+781 
-786 CKGDANHIDYEGWN
+786 GWN
-800 IEYVSQNN
+800 IAYEAHDG
-808 WKGSCSDNVLNIT
+808 WTGSYDGNILSIS
-821 NTEDS
+821 NSEDS
-826 RSLSLIPY
+826 RS
-834 DESGNM
+834 
-840 YGYNYR
+840 
-846 RNEVSLLLWKIDN
+846 VSLVPYSEAGNRFLPDNGRQKESTELYTWKIEN
-859 LIGYRNKSLRTNENY
+859 LRGS
-874 IRDIYYYEDNE
+874 RDSY
-885 VSDNKEYI
+885 KEYNGNI
-893 VMYSAVESDIIWYI
+893 VRSIYSIAGNNDDNGKNGYVVIYSAAESDIVWYI
-907 RFINDYSLD
+907 RFSEEYSEN
-916 DVYDIIDGINITSA
+916 DVYDIIGGINISSA
-930 DALATW
+930 DALAAW
-936 DGKLRYYDSKLPLT
+936 DGKLKYYDSKLSLT
-950 IYEQYERAGDRL
+950 VYEQYERAQDRID
-962 NFLDAN
+962 FLGKWVLDENGAA
-968 VTDDIVN
+968 VR
-975 PVKVFDLLA
+975 VFDLLT
-984 EELKDGNPEL
+984 EELKSANTGL
-994 YEKLKNPVSSGQALL
+994 YEKLKDPVSSVQALL
-1009 EINYTSYKV
+1009 EFNYTSSVV
-1018 YNYYSDFD
+1018 YNYYSAFD
-1026 DKIKVVEYTLDDGSL
+1026 GSRKVVEYTLDDGSR
-1041 RAIKLEYRDA
+1041 RAIEVDYSETD
-1051 NGLWMPAY
+1051 GLWMPAY

-1125 MYGGLTMVIRDG
+1125 MYGGETMVIRDG

-1160 DYDNDGAYEYAI
+1160 DYDNDGVYEYAI

-1193 YAKENSE
+1193 YAKENGE

-1225 DTGNI
+1225 DTGNV

-1245 SGHFEEHKEYNESF
+1245 SGHFEEYKEYNESF

>member
-1 MLFRRTDVW
+1 MLFRQADVW

-97 VNAGLQDMSGAVG
+97 VNAGLPDISGAVG

-128 KLNNEIDNAAGNI
+128 KLNNEIDNAAGNITVGDNAAGNI

-164 NIADKNNMSGNM
+164 NIADKNNMSGN
-176 TYGNAATGSITDG
+176 
-189 DIVDGNINA
+189 
-198 GNIPNLSSGNDMQGG
+198 IPNISSGNDMQGG

-228 GNFKGNL
+228 GNFEGNL

-242 SGAATSDN
+242 SGAATSGD

-288 LYTVGAYILLRRK
+288 LYAVCSYILLRRK

-313 ICDDIDTPFILGIFS
+313 ICDDIDTPFILGTLS

-451 VLAAIA
+451 VLAAVA

-475 DNESVAG
+475 DNESAAG

-518 VPGYSFSNDGDSIDI
+518 VQDSSFSYSEDGIDI
-533 INDATGERSFIYSY
+533 AYGEFGEKAYLRSLQMSS
-547 EIPQPLGTYD
+547 LSGTYGELRTSD
-557 DLKHNDTPGKWGM
+557 KLQKWGM
-570 ALSGTL
+570 QYKGTL
-576 EEYIDGEVGVTIYN
+576 EEYIDGEVGV
-590 YNKMIS
+590 
-596 PAENQEPGEGY
+596 
-607 FIVFGSPESDTV
+607 
-619 WMMMLPVGS
+619 
-628 TRAEADEL
+628 
-636 IKAVHLELSK
+636 
-646 VLAYDGWQV
+646 
-655 WVDAVPGYSFSNN
+655 
-668 EDSIGITD
+668 SI
-676 EKSAETFFLS
+676 
-686 SHKMSDGFGTYD
+686 
-698 ELKANEKLKLWGT
+698 
-711 QLRSGTFEEYI
+711 
-722 DGEVGVSVYKYDE
+722 YKYDE
-735 TSASGTDAAGEGYF
+735 TASASESEEPGDGYF
-749 LIFGSSR
+749 IIFGSTQS
-756 NGTVWMLKLPAGG
+756 GTVWTLTLPVGA
-769 TREEADKFIKAV
+769 TRTVADRFINAA
-781 HLKLD
+781 HLTLEKNQY
-786 CKGDANHIDYEGWN
+786 AYHIEYAGWN
-800 IEYVSQNN
+800 IAYEAHDG
-808 WKGSCSDNVLNIT
+808 WTGSYDGNILSIS
-821 NTEDS
+821 NSEDS
-826 RSLSLIPY
+826 RS
-834 DESGNM
+834 
-840 YGYNYR
+840 
-846 RNEVSLLLWKIDN
+846 VSLVPYSEAGNRFLPDNGRQKESTELYTWKIEN
-859 LIGYRNKSLRTNENY
+859 LRGS
-874 IRDIYYYEDNE
+874 RDSY
-885 VSDNKEYI
+885 KEYNGNI
-893 VMYSAVESDIIWYI
+893 VRSIYSIAGNNDDNGKNGYVVIYSAAESDIVWYI
-907 RFINDYSLD
+907 RFSEEYSEN
-916 DVYDIIDGINITSA
+916 DVYDIIGGINISSA
-930 DALATW
+930 DALAAW
-936 DGKLRYYDSKLPLT
+936 DGKLKYYDSKLSLT
-950 IYEQYERAGDRL
+950 VYEQYERAQDRID
-962 NFLDAN
+962 FLGKWVLDENGA
-968 VTDDIVN
+968 VVR
-975 PVKVFDLLA
+975 VFDLLT
-984 EELKDGNPEL
+984 EELKSANTDL
-994 YEKLKNPVSSGQALL
+994 YEKLKDPVSSVQALL
-1009 EINYTSYKV
+1009 EFNYTSSVV
-1018 YNYYSDFD
+1018 YNYYSAFD
-1026 DKIKVVEYTLDDGSL
+1026 GSRKVVEYTLDDGSR
-1041 RAIKLEYRDA
+1041 RAIEVDYSETD
-1051 NGLWMPAY
+1051 GLWMPAY

-1094 GVSEM
+1094 SVSEM

-1112 LDSVADSDIVLYG
+1112 LDSAADSDIVLYG
-1125 MYGGLTMVIRDG
+1125 MYGGETMVIRDG
-1137 EHVIPVWTNWMS
+1137 EHVIPVWTYWMS

-1160 DYDNDGAYEYAI
+1160 DYDNDGVYEYAI

-1200 EDFYSIKEYSDWGG
+1200 EDFYSIKEYSDWDS

-1225 DTGNI
+1225 DTGNV

>member
-1 MLFRRTDVW
+1 MT
-10 ETGVKMADVFYK
+10 DVFYK
-22 ILQMSISASWLILAI
+22 ILQMSISASWLIIAI

-97 VNAGLQDMSGAVG
+97 VNAGLPDMSGAVG
-110 GALDNEGAAG
+110 GALDSEGAAG

-128 KLNNEIDNAAGNI
+128 KLNNEIDNAAGNITVGDNAAGNI

-158 GGIAAG
+158 GGIAAW
-164 NIADKNNMSGNM
+164 NIADKNNMSGN
-176 TYGNAATGSITDG
+176 
-189 DIVDGNINA
+189 
-198 GNIPNLSSGNDMQGG
+198 IPNISSGNDMQGG
-213 TADRVNNGGLNDISG
+213 TADRGNNGGLNDISG
-228 GNFKGNL
+228 GNFEGNL
-235 DNADNNL
+235 DNEDNNL
-242 SGAATSDN
+242 SGAATYGA
-250 QKAAAGNPGYTAI
+250 QKAAAGNLGYTAI

-288 LYTVGAYILLRRK
+288 LYAVCSYILLRRK

-313 ICDDIDTPFILGIFS
+313 ICDVIDTPFILGIFS

-451 VLAAIA
+451 VLAAVA

-475 DNESVAG
+475 DNESAAG

-518 VPGYSFSNDGDSIDI
+518 MQDSSFSYSEDGIDI
-533 INDATGERSFIYSY
+533 AYGEFGEKAYLRSLQMSS
-547 EIPQPLGTYD
+547 LSGTYGELRTSD
-557 DLKHNDTPGKWGM
+557 KLQKWGM
-570 ALSGTL
+570 QYKGTL
-576 EEYIDGEVGVTIYN
+576 EEYIDGEVGVSIYK
-590 YNKMIS
+590 YDETAS
-596 PAENQEPGEGY
+596 ASESEEPGEGY
-607 FIVFGSPESDTV
+607 FIIFGSTQSGTV
-619 WMMMLPVGS
+619 WTLTLPVGA
-628 TRAEADEL
+628 TRTVADRF
-636 IKAVHLELSK
+636 INAAHLTLEK
-646 VLAYDGWQV
+646 NQYAYH
-655 WVDAVPGYSFSNN
+655 
-668 EDSIGITD
+668 I
-676 EKSAETFFLS
+676 
-686 SHKMSDGFGTYD
+686 
-698 ELKANEKLKLWGT
+698 
-711 QLRSGTFEEYI
+711 EY
-722 DGEVGVSVYKYDE
+722 
-735 TSASGTDAAGEGYF
+735 A
-749 LIFGSSR
+749 
-756 NGTVWMLKLPAGG
+756 
-769 TREEADKFIKAV
+769 
-781 HLKLD
+781 
-786 CKGDANHIDYEGWN
+786 GWN
-800 IEYVSQNN
+800 IAYEAHDG
-808 WKGSCSDNVLNIT
+808 WTGSYDGNILSIS
-821 NTEDS
+821 NSEDS
-826 RSLSLIPY
+826 RS
-834 DESGNM
+834 
-840 YGYNYR
+840 
-846 RNEVSLLLWKIDN
+846 VSLVPYSEAGNRFLPDNGRQKESTELYTWKIEN
-859 LIGYRNKSLRTNENY
+859 LRGS
-874 IRDIYYYEDNE
+874 RDSY
-885 VSDNKEYI
+885 KEYNGNI
-893 VMYSAVESDIIWYI
+893 VRSIYSIAGNNDDNGKNGYVVIYSAAESDIVWYI
-907 RFINDYSLD
+907 RFSEEYSEN
-916 DVYDIIDGINITSA
+916 DVYDIIGGINISSA
-930 DALATW
+930 DALAAW
-936 DGKLRYYDSKLPLT
+936 DGKLKYYDSKLSLT
-950 IYEQYERAGDRL
+950 VYEQYERAQDRID
-962 NFLDAN
+962 FLGKWVLDENGAA
-968 VTDDIVN
+968 VR
-975 PVKVFDLLA
+975 VFDLLT
-984 EELKDGNPEL
+984 EELKSANTGL
-994 YEKLKNPVSSGQALL
+994 YEKLKDPVSSVQALL
-1009 EINYTSYKV
+1009 EFNYTSSVV
-1018 YNYYSDFD
+1018 YNYYSAFD
-1026 DKIKVVEYTLDDGSL
+1026 GSRKVVEYTLDDGSR
-1041 RAIKLEYRDA
+1041 RAIEVDYSETD
-1051 NGLWMPAY
+1051 GLWMPAY

-1125 MYGGLTMVIRDG
+1125 MYGGETMVIRDG

-1225 DTGNI
+1225 DTGNV

-1259 DGIDFGSHY
+1259 DGINFGSHY

-1295 DEDMIPYNVVVN
+1295 DEDVIPYNVVVN

>member
-1 MLFRRTDVW
+1 MT
-10 ETGVKMADVFYK
+10 DVFYK

-141 TAGNT
+141 TVGDNAAGNITAGNT

-164 NIADKNNMSGNM
+164 NIADKNNMSGN
-176 TYGNAATGSITDG
+176 
-189 DIVDGNINA
+189 
-198 GNIPNLSSGNDMQGG
+198 IPNISSGNDMQGG

-228 GNFKGNL
+228 GNFEGNL

-288 LYTVGAYILLRRK
+288 LYAVCSYILLRRK

-313 ICDDIDTPFILGIFS
+313 ICDDIDTPFILGTLS

-338 EEERGYVI
+338 EEERSYVI

-451 VLAAIA
+451 VLAAVA

-475 DNESVAG
+475 DNESAAG

-518 VPGYSFSNDGDSIDI
+518 MQDSSFSYSEDGIDI
-533 INDATGERSFIYSY
+533 AYGEFGEKAYLRSLQMSS
-547 EIPQPLGTYD
+547 LSGTYGELRTSD
-557 DLKHNDTPGKWGM
+557 KLQKWGM
-570 ALSGTL
+570 QYKGTL
-576 EEYIDGEVGVTIYN
+576 EEYIDGEVGVSIYK
-590 YNKMIS
+590 YDETAS
-596 PAENQEPGEGY
+596 ASESEEPGEGY
-607 FIVFGSPESDTV
+607 FIIFGSTQSGTV
-619 WMMMLPVGS
+619 WTLTLPVGA
-628 TRAEADEL
+628 TRTVADRF
-636 IKAVHLELSK
+636 INAAHLTLEK
-646 VLAYDGWQV
+646 NQYAYH
-655 WVDAVPGYSFSNN
+655 
-668 EDSIGITD
+668 I
-676 EKSAETFFLS
+676 
-686 SHKMSDGFGTYD
+686 
-698 ELKANEKLKLWGT
+698 
-711 QLRSGTFEEYI
+711 EY
-722 DGEVGVSVYKYDE
+722 
-735 TSASGTDAAGEGYF
+735 A
-749 LIFGSSR
+749 
-756 NGTVWMLKLPAGG
+756 
-769 TREEADKFIKAV
+769 
-781 HLKLD
+781 
-786 CKGDANHIDYEGWN
+786 GWN
-800 IEYVSQNN
+800 IAYEAHDG
-808 WKGSCSDNVLNIT
+808 WTGSYDGNILSIS
-821 NTEDS
+821 NSEDS
-826 RSLSLIPY
+826 RS
-834 DESGNM
+834 
-840 YGYNYR
+840 
-846 RNEVSLLLWKIDN
+846 VSLVPYSEAGNRFLPDNGRQKESTELYTWKIEN
-859 LIGYRNKSLRTNENY
+859 LRGS
-874 IRDIYYYEDNE
+874 RDSY
-885 VSDNKEYI
+885 KEYNGNI
-893 VMYSAVESDIIWYI
+893 VRSIYSIAGNNDDNGKNGYVVIYSAAESDIVWYI
-907 RFINDYSLD
+907 RFSEEYSEN
-916 DVYDIIDGINITSA
+916 DVYDIIGGINISSA
-930 DALATW
+930 DALAAW
-936 DGKLRYYDSKLPLT
+936 DGKLKYYDSKLSLT
-950 IYEQYERAGDRL
+950 VYEQYERAQDRID
-962 NFLDAN
+962 FLGKWVLDENGAA
-968 VTDDIVN
+968 VR
-975 PVKVFDLLA
+975 VFDLLT
-984 EELKDGNPEL
+984 EELKSANTGL
-994 YEKLKNPVSSGQALL
+994 YEKLKDPVSSVQALL
-1009 EINYTSYKV
+1009 EFNYTSSVV
-1018 YNYYSDFD
+1018 YNYYSAFD
-1026 DKIKVVEYTLDDGSL
+1026 GSRKVVEYTLDDGSR
-1041 RAIKLEYRDA
+1041 RAIEVDYSETD
-1051 NGLWMPAY
+1051 GLWMPAY

-1125 MYGGLTMVIRDG
+1125 MYGGETMVIRDG

-1200 EDFYSIKEYSDWGG
+1200 EDFYSIKEYSDWCG

-1225 DTGNI
+1225 DTGNV

-1259 DGIDFGSHY
+1259 DGINFGSHY

>member
-1 MLFRRTDVW
+1 MLFRQADVW
-10 ETGVKMADVFYK
+10 ETGVKMTDVFYK

-146 AGGNITGGSVSD
+146 AGGNITCGSVSD

-164 NIADKNNMSGNM
+164 NIADKNNMSGNIPNISN
-176 TYGNAATGSITDG
+176 GNAMA
-189 DIVDGNINA
+189 VDN
-198 GNIPNLSSGNDMQGG
+198 P
-213 TADRVNNGGLNDISG
+213 DRVNNGGLNDISG
-228 GNFKGNL
+228 GNFEGNL

-288 LYTVGAYILLRRK
+288 LYAVCSYILLRRK

-313 ICDDIDTPFILGIFS
+313 ICDDIDTPFILGTLS

-338 EEERGYVI
+338 EEERSYVI

-379 AYILLCRDIELACD
+379 AYILLCRDIEIACD

-451 VLAAIA
+451 VLAAVA

-475 DNESVAG
+475 DNESAAD

-518 VPGYSFSNDGDSIDI
+518 MPGYSFSYSEDGIDI
-533 INDATGERSFIYSY
+533 AYDEFGEKVYLRSLQMSS
-547 EIPQPLGTYD
+547 LSGTYGELRTSD
-557 DLKHNDTPGKWGM
+557 KLQKWGM
-570 ALSGTL
+570 QYKGTL
-576 EEYIDGEVGVTIYN
+576 EEYIDGEVGVSIYK
-590 YNKMIS
+590 YDETAS
-596 PAENQEPGEGY
+596 ASESEEPGEGY
-607 FIVFGSPESDTV
+607 FIIFGSTQSGTV
-619 WMMMLPVGS
+619 WTLTLPVGAAR
-628 TRAEADEL
+628 TVADRF
-636 IKAVHLELSK
+636 INAAHLTLEK
-646 VLAYDGWQV
+646 NQYAYH
-655 WVDAVPGYSFSNN
+655 
-668 EDSIGITD
+668 I
-676 EKSAETFFLS
+676 
-686 SHKMSDGFGTYD
+686 
-698 ELKANEKLKLWGT
+698 
-711 QLRSGTFEEYI
+711 EY
-722 DGEVGVSVYKYDE
+722 
-735 TSASGTDAAGEGYF
+735 A
-749 LIFGSSR
+749 
-756 NGTVWMLKLPAGG
+756 
-769 TREEADKFIKAV
+769 
-781 HLKLD
+781 
-786 CKGDANHIDYEGWN
+786 GWN
-800 IEYVSQNN
+800 IAYEANDG
-808 WKGSCSDNVLNIT
+808 WTGSYDGNILSIS
-821 NTEDS
+821 NSEDS
-826 RSLSLIPY
+826 RS
-834 DESGNM
+834 
-840 YGYNYR
+840 
-846 RNEVSLLLWKIDN
+846 VSLVPYSEAGNRFLPDNGRQKESTELYTWKIEN
-859 LIGYRNKSLRTNENY
+859 LRGS
-874 IRDIYYYEDNE
+874 RDSY
-885 VSDNKEYI
+885 KEYNGNI
-893 VMYSAVESDIIWYI
+893 VRSIYSIAGNNDDNGKNGYVVIYSAAESDIVWYI
-907 RFINDYSLD
+907 RFSEEYSEN
-916 DVYDIIDGINITSA
+916 DVYDIIGGINISSA
-930 DALATW
+930 DALAAW
-936 DGKLRYYDSKLPLT
+936 DGKLKYYDSKLSLT
-950 IYEQYERAGDRL
+950 VYEQYERAQDRID
-962 NFLDAN
+962 FLGKWVLDENGAA
-968 VTDDIVN
+968 VR
-975 PVKVFDLLA
+975 VFDLLT
-984 EELKDGNPEL
+984 EELKSANTGL
-994 YEKLKNPVSSGQALL
+994 YEKLKDPVSSVQALL
-1009 EINYTSYKV
+1009 EFNYTSSV
-1018 YNYYSDFD
+1018 AYNYYSAFD
-1026 DKIKVVEYTLDDGSL
+1026 GSRKVVEYTLDDGSR
-1041 RAIKLEYRDA
+1041 RAIEVDYSETD
-1051 NGLWMPAY
+1051 GLWMPAY

-1125 MYGGLTMVIRDG
+1125 MYGGETMVIRDG

-1225 DTGNI
+1225 DTGNV

-1282 GRIYVKRDGKSVY
+1282 GHIYVKRDGKSVY

>member
-1 MLFRRTDVW
+1 MLFRQADVW
-10 ETGVKMADVFYK
+10 ETGVKMTDVFYK

-120 GNADMASG
+120 GNADMVSG

-141 TAGNT
+141 TVGDNAAGNITAGNT
-146 AGGNITGGSVSD
+146 ADGNITGGSVSD

-176 TYGNAATGSITDG
+176 TYGNAATGSLTDG

-198 GNIPNLSSGNDMQGG
+198 GNIPNISS
-213 TADRVNNGGLNDISG
+213 
-228 GNFKGNL
+228 FKGNL

-274 RLAFIWTAGCVILL
+274 RFAFIWTAGCVILL
-288 LYTVGAYILLRRK
+288 LYAVCSYILLKRK

-451 VLAAIA
+451 VLAAVA

-475 DNESVAG
+475 DNESAAG

-493 DSEKLVAEGGSEV
+493 DSEKSVAEGGSEV

-518 VPGYSFSNDGDSIDI
+518 MPGYSFSYSEDGIDI
-533 INDATGERSFIYSY
+533 AYGEFGEKAYLRSLQMSS
-547 EIPQPLGTYD
+547 LSGTYGELRTSD
-557 DLKHNDTPGKWGM
+557 KLQKWGM
-570 ALSGTL
+570 QYKGTL
-576 EEYIDGEVGVTIYN
+576 EEYIDGEVGVSIYK
-590 YNKMIS
+590 YDETAS
-596 PAENQEPGEGY
+596 ASESEEPGEGY
-607 FIVFGSPESDTV
+607 FIIFGSTQSGTV
-619 WMMMLPVGS
+619 WTLTLPVGA
-628 TRAEADEL
+628 TRTVADRF
-636 IKAVHLELSK
+636 INAAHLTLEK
-646 VLAYDGWQV
+646 NQYAYH
-655 WVDAVPGYSFSNN
+655 
-668 EDSIGITD
+668 I
-676 EKSAETFFLS
+676 
-686 SHKMSDGFGTYD
+686 
-698 ELKANEKLKLWGT
+698 
-711 QLRSGTFEEYI
+711 EY
-722 DGEVGVSVYKYDE
+722 
-735 TSASGTDAAGEGYF
+735 A
-749 LIFGSSR
+749 
-756 NGTVWMLKLPAGG
+756 
-769 TREEADKFIKAV
+769 
-781 HLKLD
+781 
-786 CKGDANHIDYEGWN
+786 GWN
-800 IEYVSQNN
+800 IAYEAHDG
-808 WKGSCSDNVLNIT
+808 WTGSYDGNILSIS
-821 NTEDS
+821 NSENS
-826 RSLSLIPY
+826 RS
-834 DESGNM
+834 
-840 YGYNYR
+840 
-846 RNEVSLLLWKIDN
+846 VSLVPYSEAGNRFLPDNGRQKESTELYTWKIEN
-859 LIGYRNKSLRTNENY
+859 LRGS
-874 IRDIYYYEDNE
+874 RDSY
-885 VSDNKEYI
+885 KEYNGNI
-893 VMYSAVESDIIWYI
+893 VRSIYSIAGNNDDNGKNGYVVIYSAAESDIVWYI
-907 RFINDYSLD
+907 RFSEEYSEN
-916 DVYDIIDGINITSA
+916 DVYDIIGGINISSA
-930 DALATW
+930 DALAAW
-936 DGKLRYYDSKLPLT
+936 DGKLKYYDSKLSLT
-950 IYEQYERAGDRL
+950 VYEQYERAQDRID
-962 NFLDAN
+962 FLGKWVLDENGA
-968 VTDDIVN
+968 VVR
-975 PVKVFDLLA
+975 VFDLLT
-984 EELKDGNPEL
+984 EELKSANTDL
-994 YEKLKNPVSSGQALL
+994 YEKLKDPVSSVQALL
-1009 EINYTSYKV
+1009 DFNYTSSVV
-1018 YNYYSDFD
+1018 YNYYSAFD
-1026 DKIKVVEYTLDDGSL
+1026 GSRKVVEYTLDDGSR
-1041 RAIKLEYRDA
+1041 RAIEVDYSETD
-1051 NGLWMPAY
+1051 GLWMPAY

-1125 MYGGLTMVIRDG
+1125 MYGGETMVIRDG
-1137 EHVIPVWTNWMS
+1137 EHVIPVWTYWMS

-1160 DYDNDGAYEYAI
+1160 DYDNDGVYEYAI

-1225 DTGNI
+1225 DTGNV

>member
-1 MLFRRTDVW
+1 MLFRQADVW
-10 ETGVKMADVFYK
+10 KTGVKMADVFYK

-97 VNAGLQDMSGAVG
+97 VNAGLPDMSGAVG

-164 NIADKNNMSGNM
+164 NIADKNNMSGN
-176 TYGNAATGSITDG
+176 
-189 DIVDGNINA
+189 
-198 GNIPNLSSGNDMQGG
+198 IPNISSGNDMQGG

-288 LYTVGAYILLRRK
+288 LYAVGSYILLRRK

-365 ILLAVYWF
+365 ILLAMYWF

-436 RIKTVLNYKKPAFWL
+436 RIKMVLNYKKPAFWL
-451 VLAAIA
+451 VLAAVA

-506 INNNGWSVWFEA
+506 INNNGWSVWFDA
-518 VPGYSFSNDGDSIDI
+518 MPGYSFSYSEDGIDI
-533 INDATGERSFIYSY
+533 AYDEFGEKAYLRSLQMSS
-547 EIPQPLGTYD
+547 LSGTYGELRTSD
-557 DLKHNDTPGKWGM
+557 KLQKWGM
-570 ALSGTL
+570 QYKGTL
-576 EEYIDGEVGVTIYN
+576 EEYIDGEVGVSIYK
-590 YNKMIS
+590 YDETAS
-596 PAENQEPGEGY
+596 VSESEEPGEGY
-607 FIVFGSPESDTV
+607 FIIFGSTQSGTV
-619 WMMMLPVGS
+619 WTLTLPVGA
-628 TRAEADEL
+628 TRTVADRF
-636 IKAVHLELSK
+636 INAAHLTLEK
-646 VLAYDGWQV
+646 NQYAYH
-655 WVDAVPGYSFSNN
+655 
-668 EDSIGITD
+668 I
-676 EKSAETFFLS
+676 
-686 SHKMSDGFGTYD
+686 
-698 ELKANEKLKLWGT
+698 
-711 QLRSGTFEEYI
+711 EY
-722 DGEVGVSVYKYDE
+722 
-735 TSASGTDAAGEGYF
+735 A
-749 LIFGSSR
+749 
-756 NGTVWMLKLPAGG
+756 
-769 TREEADKFIKAV
+769 
-781 HLKLD
+781 
-786 CKGDANHIDYEGWN
+786 GWN
-800 IEYVSQNN
+800 IAYEANDG
-808 WKGSCSDNVLNIT
+808 WTGSYDGNILSIS
-821 NTEDS
+821 NSEDS
-826 RSLSLIPY
+826 RS
-834 DESGNM
+834 
-840 YGYNYR
+840 
-846 RNEVSLLLWKIDN
+846 VSLVPYSEAGNRFLPDNGRQKESTELYTWKIEN
-859 LIGYRNKSLRTNENY
+859 LRGS
-874 IRDIYYYEDNE
+874 RDSY
-885 VSDNKEYI
+885 KEYNGNI
-893 VMYSAVESDIIWYI
+893 VRSIYSIAGNNDDNGKNGYVVIYSAAESDIVWYI
-907 RFINDYSLD
+907 RFSEEYSEN
-916 DVYDIIDGINITSA
+916 DVYDIIGGINISSA
-930 DALATW
+930 DALAAW
-936 DGKLRYYDSKLPLT
+936 DGKLKYYDSKLSLT
-950 IYEQYERAGDRL
+950 VYEQYERAQDRID
-962 NFLDAN
+962 FLGKWVLDENGAA
-968 VTDDIVN
+968 VR
-975 PVKVFDLLA
+975 VFDLLT
-984 EELKDGNPEL
+984 EELKSANTGL
-994 YEKLKNPVSSGQALL
+994 YEKLKDPVSSVQALL
-1009 EINYTSYKV
+1009 EFNYTSSVV
-1018 YNYYSDFD
+1018 YNYYSAFD
-1026 DKIKVVEYTLDDGSL
+1026 GSRKVVEYTLDDGSR
-1041 RAIKLEYRDA
+1041 RAIEVDYSETD
-1051 NGLWMPAY
+1051 GLWMPAY

-1125 MYGGLTMVIRDG
+1125 MYGGETMVIRDG
-1137 EHVIPVWTNWMS
+1137 EHVIPVWTYWMS

-1225 DTGNI
+1225 DTGNV

>member
-1 MLFRRTDVW
+1 MLFRQADVW

-97 VNAGLQDMSGAVG
+97 VNAGLPDISGAVG

-164 NIADKNNMSGNM
+164 NIADKNNMSGNIPNISN
-176 TYGNAATGSITDG
+176 GNAMA
-189 DIVDGNINA
+189 VDN
-198 GNIPNLSSGNDMQGG
+198 P
-213 TADRVNNGGLNDISG
+213 DRVNNGGLNDISG
-228 GNFKGNL
+228 GNFEGNL

-242 SGAATSDN
+242 SGAATYAA
-250 QKAAAGNPGYTAI
+250 QKAAAGNVGYRAI

-288 LYTVGAYILLRRK
+288 LYAVCSYILLRRK

-313 ICDDIDTPFILGIFS
+313 ICDDIDTPFILGILS

-338 EEERGYVI
+338 EEERSYVI

-451 VLAAIA
+451 VLAAVA

-475 DNESVAG
+475 DNESAAG

-493 DSEKLVAEGGSEV
+493 DSEKSVAEGGSEV

-518 VPGYSFSNDGDSIDI
+518 MPGYSFSYSEDGIDI
-533 INDATGERSFIYSY
+533 AYGEFGEKAYLRSLQMSS
-547 EIPQPLGTYD
+547 LSGTYGELRTSD
-557 DLKHNDTPGKWGM
+557 KLQRWGM
-570 ALSGTL
+570 QYKGTL
-576 EEYIDGEVGVTIYN
+576 EEYIDGEVGVSIYK
-590 YNKMIS
+590 YDETAS
-596 PAENQEPGEGY
+596 ASESEEPGEGY
-607 FIVFGSPESDTV
+607 FIIFGSTQSGTV
-619 WMMMLPVGS
+619 WTLTLPVGA
-628 TRAEADEL
+628 TRTVADRF
-636 IKAVHLELSK
+636 INAAHLTLEK
-646 VLAYDGWQV
+646 NQYAYH
-655 WVDAVPGYSFSNN
+655 
-668 EDSIGITD
+668 I
-676 EKSAETFFLS
+676 
-686 SHKMSDGFGTYD
+686 
-698 ELKANEKLKLWGT
+698 
-711 QLRSGTFEEYI
+711 EY
-722 DGEVGVSVYKYDE
+722 
-735 TSASGTDAAGEGYF
+735 A
-749 LIFGSSR
+749 
-756 NGTVWMLKLPAGG
+756 
-769 TREEADKFIKAV
+769 
-781 HLKLD
+781 
-786 CKGDANHIDYEGWN
+786 GWN
-800 IEYVSQNN
+800 IAYEAHDG
-808 WKGSCSDNVLNIT
+808 WTGSYDGNILSIS
-821 NTEDS
+821 NSEDS
-826 RSLSLIPY
+826 RS
-834 DESGNM
+834 
-840 YGYNYR
+840 
-846 RNEVSLLLWKIDN
+846 VSLVPYSEAGNRFLPDNGRQKESTELYTWKIEN
-859 LIGYRNKSLRTNENY
+859 LRGS
-874 IRDIYYYEDNE
+874 RDSY
-885 VSDNKEYI
+885 KEYNGNI
-893 VMYSAVESDIIWYI
+893 VRSIYSIAGNNDDNGKNGYVVIYSAAESDIVWYI
-907 RFINDYSLD
+907 RFSEEYSEN
-916 DVYDIIDGINITSA
+916 DVYDIIGGINISSA
-930 DALATW
+930 DALAAW
-936 DGKLRYYDSKLPLT
+936 DGKLKYYDSKLSLT
-950 IYEQYERAGDRL
+950 VYEQYERAQDRID
-962 NFLDAN
+962 FLGKWVLDENGAA
-968 VTDDIVN
+968 VR
-975 PVKVFDLLA
+975 VFDLLT
-984 EELKDGNPEL
+984 EELKSANTGL
-994 YEKLKNPVSSGQALL
+994 YEKLKDPVSSVQALL
-1009 EINYTSYKV
+1009 EFNYTSSVV
-1018 YNYYSDFD
+1018 YNYYSAFD
-1026 DKIKVVEYTLDDGSL
+1026 GSRKVVEYTLDDGSR
-1041 RAIKLEYRDA
+1041 RAIEVDYSETD
-1051 NGLWMPAY
+1051 GLWMPAY

-1125 MYGGLTMVIRDG
+1125 MYGGETMVIRDG

-1225 DTGNI
+1225 DTGNV

>member
-1 MLFRRTDVW
+1 MLFRQADVW
-10 ETGVKMADVFYK
+10 ETGVKMTDVFYK

-97 VNAGLQDMSGAVG
+97 VNAGLPDISGAVG

-164 NIADKNNMSGNM
+164 NIADKNNMSGNIPNISN
-176 TYGNAATGSITDG
+176 GNAMA
-189 DIVDGNINA
+189 VDN
-198 GNIPNLSSGNDMQGG
+198 P
-213 TADRVNNGGLNDISG
+213 DRVNNGGLNDISG
-228 GNFKGNL
+228 GNFEGNL

-288 LYTVGAYILLRRK
+288 LYAVCSYILLRRK

-313 ICDDIDTPFILGIFS
+313 ICDDIDTPFILGTLS

-338 EEERGYVI
+338 EEERSYVI

-379 AYILLCRDIELACD
+379 AYILLCRDIEIACD

-451 VLAAIA
+451 VLAAVA

-475 DNESVAG
+475 DNESAAD

-518 VPGYSFSNDGDSIDI
+518 MQDSSFSYSEDGIDI
-533 INDATGERSFIYSY
+533 AYGEFGEKAYLRSLQMSS
-547 EIPQPLGTYD
+547 LSGTYGELRTSD
-557 DLKHNDTPGKWGM
+557 KLQKWGM
-570 ALSGTL
+570 QYKGTL
-576 EEYIDGEVGVTIYN
+576 EEYIDGEVGVSIYK
-590 YNKMIS
+590 YDETAS
-596 PAENQEPGEGY
+596 ASESEEPGEGY
-607 FIVFGSPESDTV
+607 FIIFGSTQSSTV
-619 WMMMLPVGS
+619 WTLTLPVGA
-628 TRAEADEL
+628 TRTVADRF
-636 IKAVHLELSK
+636 INAAHLTLEK
-646 VLAYDGWQV
+646 NQYAYH
-655 WVDAVPGYSFSNN
+655 
-668 EDSIGITD
+668 I
-676 EKSAETFFLS
+676 
-686 SHKMSDGFGTYD
+686 
-698 ELKANEKLKLWGT
+698 
-711 QLRSGTFEEYI
+711 EY
-722 DGEVGVSVYKYDE
+722 
-735 TSASGTDAAGEGYF
+735 A
-749 LIFGSSR
+749 
-756 NGTVWMLKLPAGG
+756 
-769 TREEADKFIKAV
+769 
-781 HLKLD
+781 
-786 CKGDANHIDYEGWN
+786 GWN
-800 IEYVSQNN
+800 IAYEAHDG
-808 WKGSCSDNVLNIT
+808 WTGSYDGNILSIS
-821 NTEDS
+821 NSEDS
-826 RSLSLIPY
+826 RS
-834 DESGNM
+834 
-840 YGYNYR
+840 
-846 RNEVSLLLWKIDN
+846 VSLVPYSEAGNRFLPDNGRQKESTELYTWKIEN
-859 LIGYRNKSLRTNENY
+859 LRGS
-874 IRDIYYYEDNE
+874 RDSY
-885 VSDNKEYI
+885 KEYNGNI
-893 VMYSAVESDIIWYI
+893 VRSIYSIAGNNDDNGKNGYVVIYSAAESDIVWYI
-907 RFINDYSLD
+907 RFSEEYSEN
-916 DVYDIIDGINITSA
+916 DVYDIIGGINISSA
-930 DALATW
+930 DALAAW
-936 DGKLRYYDSKLPLT
+936 DGKLKYYDSKLSLT
-950 IYEQYERAGDRL
+950 VYEQYERAQDRID
-962 NFLDAN
+962 FLGKWVLDENGA
-968 VTDDIVN
+968 VVR
-975 PVKVFDLLA
+975 VFDLLT
-984 EELKDGNPEL
+984 EELKSANTDL
-994 YEKLKNPVSSGQALL
+994 YEKLKDPVSSVQALL
-1009 EINYTSYKV
+1009 EFNYTSSVV
-1018 YNYYSDFD
+1018 YNYYSAFD
-1026 DKIKVVEYTLDDGSL
+1026 GSRKVVEYTLDDGSR
-1041 RAIKLEYRDA
+1041 RAIEVDYSETD
-1051 NGLWMPAY
+1051 GLWMPAY

-1125 MYGGLTMVIRDG
+1125 MYGGETMVIRDG

-1178 GTGVSGDELYIIEAD
+1178 GTGISGDELYIIEAD

-1225 DTGNI
+1225 DTGNV

>member
-1 MLFRRTDVW
+1 MLFRQADVW

-141 TAGNT
+141 TVGNT

-176 TYGNAATGSITDG
+176 TYGNAATGSLTDG

-198 GNIPNLSSGNDMQGG
+198 GNIPNISSGNDMQGG

-288 LYTVGAYILLRRK
+288 LYAVCSYILLRRK

-313 ICDDIDTPFILGIFS
+313 ICDDIDTPFIFGIFS

-451 VLAAIA
+451 VLAAVA

-475 DNESVAG
+475 DNESAAG

-493 DSEKLVAEGGSEV
+493 DSEKLVAESGSEV

-518 VPGYSFSNDGDSIDI
+518 MPGYSFSYSEEGIDI
-533 INDATGERSFIYSY
+533 AYDEFGEKAYLRSLQMSS
-547 EIPQPLGTYD
+547 LSGTYGELRTSD
-557 DLKHNDTPGKWGM
+557 KLQKWGM
-570 ALSGTL
+570 QYKGTL
-576 EEYIDGEVGVTIYN
+576 EEYIDGEVGVSIYK
-590 YNKMIS
+590 YDETAS
-596 PAENQEPGEGY
+596 VSESEEPGEGY
-607 FIVFGSPESDTV
+607 FIIFGSTQSGTV
-619 WMMMLPVGS
+619 WTLTLPVGA
-628 TRAEADEL
+628 TRTVADRF
-636 IKAVHLELSK
+636 INAAHLTLEK
-646 VLAYDGWQV
+646 NQYAYH
-655 WVDAVPGYSFSNN
+655 
-668 EDSIGITD
+668 I
-676 EKSAETFFLS
+676 
-686 SHKMSDGFGTYD
+686 
-698 ELKANEKLKLWGT
+698 
-711 QLRSGTFEEYI
+711 EY
-722 DGEVGVSVYKYDE
+722 
-735 TSASGTDAAGEGYF
+735 A
-749 LIFGSSR
+749 
-756 NGTVWMLKLPAGG
+756 
-769 TREEADKFIKAV
+769 
-781 HLKLD
+781 
-786 CKGDANHIDYEGWN
+786 GWN
-800 IEYVSQNN
+800 IAYEANDG
-808 WKGSCSDNVLNIT
+808 WTGSYDGNILSIS
-821 NTEDS
+821 NSEDS
-826 RSLSLIPY
+826 RS
-834 DESGNM
+834 
-840 YGYNYR
+840 
-846 RNEVSLLLWKIDN
+846 VSLVPYSEAGNRFLPDNGRQKESTELYTWKIEN
-859 LIGYRNKSLRTNENY
+859 LRGS
-874 IRDIYYYEDNE
+874 RDSY
-885 VSDNKEYI
+885 KEYNGNI
-893 VMYSAVESDIIWYI
+893 VRSIYSIAGNNDDNGKNGYVVIYSAAESDIVWYI
-907 RFINDYSLD
+907 RFSEEYSEN
-916 DVYDIIDGINITSA
+916 DVYDIIGGINISSA
-930 DALATW
+930 DALAAW
-936 DGKLRYYDSKLPLT
+936 DGKLKYYDSKLSLT
-950 IYEQYERAGDRL
+950 VYEQYERAQDRID
-962 NFLDAN
+962 FLGKWVLDENGAA
-968 VTDDIVN
+968 VR
-975 PVKVFDLLA
+975 VFDLLT
-984 EELKDGNPEL
+984 EELKSANTGL
-994 YEKLKNPVSSGQALL
+994 YEKLKDPVSSVQALL
-1009 EINYTSYKV
+1009 EFNYTSSV
-1018 YNYYSDFD
+1018 AYNYYSAFD
-1026 DKIKVVEYTLDDGSL
+1026 GSRKVVEYTLGDGSR
-1041 RAIKLEYRDA
+1041 RAIEVDYSETD
-1051 NGLWMPAY
+1051 GLWMPAY

-1125 MYGGLTMVIRDG
+1125 MYGGETMVIRDG
-1137 EHVIPVWTNWMS
+1137 EHVIPVWTYWMS

-1225 DTGNI
+1225 DTGNV

>member
-1 MLFRRTDVW
+1 VLFRQADVW

-141 TAGNT
+141 TVGNT

-176 TYGNAATGSITDG
+176 TYGNAATGSLTDG

-198 GNIPNLSSGNDMQGG
+198 GNIPNISSGNDMQGG
-213 TADRVNNGGLNDISG
+213 TADRVNNGGINDISG
-228 GNFKGNL
+228 GNFEGNL

-288 LYTVGAYILLRRK
+288 LYAVCSYILLRRK

-365 ILLAVYWF
+365 ILLAMYWF

-436 RIKTVLNYKKPAFWL
+436 RIKMVLNYKKPAFWL
-451 VLAAIA
+451 VLAAVA

-506 INNNGWSVWFEA
+506 INNNGWSVWFDA
-518 VPGYSFSNDGDSIDI
+518 MPGYSFSYSEDGIDI
-533 INDATGERSFIYSY
+533 AYDEFGEKAYLRSLQMSS
-547 EIPQPLGTYD
+547 LSGTYGELRTSD
-557 DLKHNDTPGKWGM
+557 KLQKWGM
-570 ALSGTL
+570 QYKGTL
-576 EEYIDGEVGVTIYN
+576 EEYIDGEVGVSIYK
-590 YNKMIS
+590 YDETAS
-596 PAENQEPGEGY
+596 VSESEEPGEGY
-607 FIVFGSPESDTV
+607 FIIFGSTQSGTV
-619 WMMMLPVGS
+619 WTLTLPVGA
-628 TRAEADEL
+628 TRTVADRF
-636 IKAVHLELSK
+636 INAAHLTLEK
-646 VLAYDGWQV
+646 NQYAYH
-655 WVDAVPGYSFSNN
+655 
-668 EDSIGITD
+668 I
-676 EKSAETFFLS
+676 
-686 SHKMSDGFGTYD
+686 
-698 ELKANEKLKLWGT
+698 
-711 QLRSGTFEEYI
+711 EY
-722 DGEVGVSVYKYDE
+722 
-735 TSASGTDAAGEGYF
+735 A
-749 LIFGSSR
+749 
-756 NGTVWMLKLPAGG
+756 
-769 TREEADKFIKAV
+769 
-781 HLKLD
+781 
-786 CKGDANHIDYEGWN
+786 GWN
-800 IEYVSQNN
+800 IAYEANDG
-808 WKGSCSDNVLNIT
+808 WTGSYDGNILSIS
-821 NTEDS
+821 NSEDS
-826 RSLSLIPY
+826 RS
-834 DESGNM
+834 
-840 YGYNYR
+840 
-846 RNEVSLLLWKIDN
+846 VSLVPYSEAGNRFLPDNGRQKESTELYTWKIEN
-859 LIGYRNKSLRTNENY
+859 LRGS
-874 IRDIYYYEDNE
+874 RDSY
-885 VSDNKEYI
+885 KEYNGNI
-893 VMYSAVESDIIWYI
+893 VRSIYSIAGNNDDNGKNGYVVIYSAAESDIVWYI
-907 RFINDYSLD
+907 RFSEEYSEN
-916 DVYDIIDGINITSA
+916 DVYDIIGGINISSA
-930 DALATW
+930 DALAAW
-936 DGKLRYYDSKLPLT
+936 DGKLKYYDSKLSLT
-950 IYEQYERAGDRL
+950 VYEQYERAQDRID
-962 NFLDAN
+962 FLGKWVLDENGAA
-968 VTDDIVN
+968 VR
-975 PVKVFDLLA
+975 VFDLLT
-984 EELKDGNPEL
+984 EELKSANTGL
-994 YEKLKNPVSSGQALL
+994 YEKLKDPVSSVQALL
-1009 EINYTSYKV
+1009 EFNYTSSVV
-1018 YNYYSDFD
+1018 YNYYSAFD
-1026 DKIKVVEYTLDDGSL
+1026 GSRKVVEYTLDDGSR
-1041 RAIKLEYRDA
+1041 RAIEVDYSETD
-1051 NGLWMPAY
+1051 GLWMPAY

-1125 MYGGLTMVIRDG
+1125 MYGGETMVIRDG
-1137 EHVIPVWTNWMS
+1137 EHVIPVWTYWMS

-1160 DYDNDGAYEYAI
+1160 DYDNDGVYEYAI

-1225 DTGNI
+1225 DTGNV

>member
-1 MLFRRTDVW
+1 MLFRQADVW

-97 VNAGLQDMSGAVG
+97 VNAGLPDISGAVG

-164 NIADKNNMSGNM
+164 NIADKNNMSGNIPNISN
-176 TYGNAATGSITDG
+176 GNAMA
-189 DIVDGNINA
+189 VDN
-198 GNIPNLSSGNDMQGG
+198 P
-213 TADRVNNGGLNDISG
+213 DRVNNGGLNDISG
-228 GNFKGNL
+228 GNFEGNL

-242 SGAATSDN
+242 SGAATYAA
-250 QKAAAGNPGYTAI
+250 QKAAAGNVGYRAI

-288 LYTVGAYILLRRK
+288 LYAVCSYILLRRK

-313 ICDDIDTPFILGIFS
+313 ICDDIDTPFILGILS

-338 EEERGYVI
+338 EEERSYVI

-451 VLAAIA
+451 VLAAVA

-475 DNESVAG
+475 DNESAAG

-493 DSEKLVAEGGSEV
+493 DSEKSVAEGGSEV

-518 VPGYSFSNDGDSIDI
+518 MPGYSFSYSEDGIDI
-533 INDATGERSFIYSY
+533 AYGEFGEKAYLRSLQMSS
-547 EIPQPLGTYD
+547 LSGTYGELRTSD
-557 DLKHNDTPGKWGM
+557 KLQRWGM
-570 ALSGTL
+570 QYKGTL
-576 EEYIDGEVGVTIYN
+576 EEYIDGEVGVSIYK
-590 YNKMIS
+590 YDETAS
-596 PAENQEPGEGY
+596 ASESEEPGEGY
-607 FIVFGSPESDTV
+607 FIIFGSTQSGTV
-619 WMMMLPVGS
+619 WTLTLPVGA
-628 TRAEADEL
+628 TRTVADRF
-636 IKAVHLELSK
+636 INAAHLTLEK
-646 VLAYDGWQV
+646 NQYAYH
-655 WVDAVPGYSFSNN
+655 
-668 EDSIGITD
+668 I
-676 EKSAETFFLS
+676 
-686 SHKMSDGFGTYD
+686 
-698 ELKANEKLKLWGT
+698 
-711 QLRSGTFEEYI
+711 EY
-722 DGEVGVSVYKYDE
+722 
-735 TSASGTDAAGEGYF
+735 A
-749 LIFGSSR
+749 
-756 NGTVWMLKLPAGG
+756 
-769 TREEADKFIKAV
+769 
-781 HLKLD
+781 
-786 CKGDANHIDYEGWN
+786 GWN
-800 IEYVSQNN
+800 IAYEAHDG
-808 WKGSCSDNVLNIT
+808 WTGSYDGNILSIS
-821 NTEDS
+821 NSEDS
-826 RSLSLIPY
+826 RS
-834 DESGNM
+834 
-840 YGYNYR
+840 
-846 RNEVSLLLWKIDN
+846 VSLVPYSEAGNRFLPDNGRQKESTELYTWKIEN
-859 LIGYRNKSLRTNENY
+859 LRGS
-874 IRDIYYYEDNE
+874 RDSY
-885 VSDNKEYI
+885 KEYNGNI
-893 VMYSAVESDIIWYI
+893 VRSIYSIAGNNDDNGKNGYVVIYSAAESDIVWYI
-907 RFINDYSLD
+907 RFSEEYSEN
-916 DVYDIIDGINITSA
+916 DVYDIIGGINISSA
-930 DALATW
+930 DALAAW
-936 DGKLRYYDSKLPLT
+936 DGKLKYYDSKLSLT
-950 IYEQYERAGDRL
+950 VYEQYERAQDRID
-962 NFLDAN
+962 FLGKWVLDENGAA
-968 VTDDIVN
+968 VR
-975 PVKVFDLLA
+975 VFDLLT
-984 EELKDGNPEL
+984 EELKSANTGL
-994 YEKLKNPVSSGQALL
+994 YEKLKDPVSSVQALL
-1009 EINYTSYKV
+1009 EFNYTSSVV
-1018 YNYYSDFD
+1018 YNYYSAFD
-1026 DKIKVVEYTLDDGSL
+1026 GSRKVVEYTLDDGSR
-1041 RAIKLEYRDA
+1041 RAIEVDYSETD
-1051 NGLWMPAY
+1051 GLWMPAY

-1125 MYGGLTMVIRDG
+1125 MYGGETMVIRDG

-1200 EDFYSIKEYSDWGG
+1200 EDFYSIKEYSDLGG

-1225 DTGNI
+1225 DTGNV

-1282 GRIYVKRDGKSVY
+1282 GRIYVKRDGKSLY

>member
-1 MLFRRTDVW
+1 
-10 ETGVKMADVFYK
+10 MADVFYK

-97 VNAGLQDMSGAVG
+97 VNAGLPDISGAVG

-164 NIADKNNMSGNM
+164 NIADKNNMSGNIPNISN
-176 TYGNAATGSITDG
+176 GNAMA
-189 DIVDGNINA
+189 VDN
-198 GNIPNLSSGNDMQGG
+198 P
-213 TADRVNNGGLNDISG
+213 DRVNNGGLNDISG
-228 GNFKGNL
+228 GNFEGNL

-288 LYTVGAYILLRRK
+288 LYAVCSYILLRRK

-313 ICDDIDTPFILGIFS
+313 ICDDIDTPFILGTLS

-338 EEERGYVI
+338 EEERSYVI

-379 AYILLCRDIELACD
+379 AYILLCRDIEIACD

-451 VLAAIA
+451 VLAAVA

-475 DNESVAG
+475 DNESAAD

-518 VPGYSFSNDGDSIDI
+518 MPGYSFSYSEDGIDI
-533 INDATGERSFIYSY
+533 AYDEFGEKVYLRSLQMSS
-547 EIPQPLGTYD
+547 LSGTYGELRTSD
-557 DLKHNDTPGKWGM
+557 KLQKWGM
-570 ALSGTL
+570 QYKGTL
-576 EEYIDGEVGVTIYN
+576 EEYIDGEVGVSIYK
-590 YNKMIS
+590 YDETAS
-596 PAENQEPGEGY
+596 ASESEEPGEGY
-607 FIVFGSPESDTV
+607 FIIFGSTQSGTV
-619 WMMMLPVGS
+619 WTLTLPVGAAR
-628 TRAEADEL
+628 TVADRF
-636 IKAVHLELSK
+636 INAAHLTLEK
-646 VLAYDGWQV
+646 NQYAYH
-655 WVDAVPGYSFSNN
+655 
-668 EDSIGITD
+668 I
-676 EKSAETFFLS
+676 
-686 SHKMSDGFGTYD
+686 
-698 ELKANEKLKLWGT
+698 
-711 QLRSGTFEEYI
+711 EY
-722 DGEVGVSVYKYDE
+722 
-735 TSASGTDAAGEGYF
+735 A
-749 LIFGSSR
+749 
-756 NGTVWMLKLPAGG
+756 
-769 TREEADKFIKAV
+769 
-781 HLKLD
+781 
-786 CKGDANHIDYEGWN
+786 GWN
-800 IEYVSQNN
+800 IAYEANDG
-808 WKGSCSDNVLNIT
+808 WTGSYDGNILSIS
-821 NTEDS
+821 NSEDS
-826 RSLSLIPY
+826 RS
-834 DESGNM
+834 
-840 YGYNYR
+840 
-846 RNEVSLLLWKIDN
+846 VSLVPYSEAGNRFLPDNGRQKESTELYTWKIEN
-859 LIGYRNKSLRTNENY
+859 LRGS
-874 IRDIYYYEDNE
+874 RDSY
-885 VSDNKEYI
+885 KEYNGNI
-893 VMYSAVESDIIWYI
+893 VRSIYSIAGNNDDNGKNGYVVIYSAAESDIVWYI
-907 RFINDYSLD
+907 RFSEEYSEN
-916 DVYDIIDGINITSA
+916 DVYDIIGGINISSA
-930 DALATW
+930 DALAAW
-936 DGKLRYYDSKLPLT
+936 DGKLKYYDSKLSLT
-950 IYEQYERAGDRL
+950 VYEQYERAQDRID
-962 NFLDAN
+962 FLGKWVLDENGAA
-968 VTDDIVN
+968 VR
-975 PVKVFDLLA
+975 VFDLLT
-984 EELKDGNPEL
+984 EELKSANTGL
-994 YEKLKNPVSSGQALL
+994 YEKLKDPVSSVQALL
-1009 EINYTSYKV
+1009 EFNYTSSV
-1018 YNYYSDFD
+1018 AYNYYSAFD
-1026 DKIKVVEYTLDDGSL
+1026 GSRKVVEYTLGDGSR
-1041 RAIKLEYRDA
+1041 RAIEVDYSETD
-1051 NGLWMPAY
+1051 GLWMPAY

-1125 MYGGLTMVIRDG
+1125 MYGGETMVIRDG

-1160 DYDNDGAYEYAI
+1160 DYDNDGVYEYAI

-1193 YAKENSE
+1193 YAKENGE

-1225 DTGNI
+1225 DTGNV

-1245 SGHFEEHKEYNESF
+1245 SGHFEEYKEYNESF

>member
-1 MLFRRTDVW
+1 MT
-10 ETGVKMADVFYK
+10 DVFYK

-141 TAGNT
+141 TVGDNAAGNITAGNT

-164 NIADKNNMSGNM
+164 NIADKNNMSGN
-176 TYGNAATGSITDG
+176 
-189 DIVDGNINA
+189 
-198 GNIPNLSSGNDMQGG
+198 IPNISSGNDMQGG

-228 GNFKGNL
+228 GNFEGNL

-288 LYTVGAYILLRRK
+288 LYAVCSYILLRRK

-313 ICDDIDTPFILGIFS
+313 ICDDIDTPFILGTLS

-338 EEERGYVI
+338 EEERSYVI

-451 VLAAIA
+451 VLAAVA

-475 DNESVAG
+475 DNESAAG

-518 VPGYSFSNDGDSIDI
+518 MQDSSFSYSEDGIDI
-533 INDATGERSFIYSY
+533 AYGEFGEKAYLRSLQMSS
-547 EIPQPLGTYD
+547 LSGTYGELRTSD
-557 DLKHNDTPGKWGM
+557 KLQKWGM
-570 ALSGTL
+570 QYKGTL
-576 EEYIDGEVGVTIYN
+576 EEYIDGEVGVSIYK
-590 YNKMIS
+590 YDETAS
-596 PAENQEPGEGY
+596 ASESEEPGEGY
-607 FIVFGSPESDTV
+607 FIIFGSTQSGTV
-619 WMMMLPVGS
+619 WTLTLPVGA
-628 TRAEADEL
+628 TRTVADRF
-636 IKAVHLELSK
+636 INAAHLTLEK
-646 VLAYDGWQV
+646 NQYAYH
-655 WVDAVPGYSFSNN
+655 
-668 EDSIGITD
+668 I
-676 EKSAETFFLS
+676 
-686 SHKMSDGFGTYD
+686 
-698 ELKANEKLKLWGT
+698 
-711 QLRSGTFEEYI
+711 EY
-722 DGEVGVSVYKYDE
+722 
-735 TSASGTDAAGEGYF
+735 A
-749 LIFGSSR
+749 
-756 NGTVWMLKLPAGG
+756 
-769 TREEADKFIKAV
+769 
-781 HLKLD
+781 
-786 CKGDANHIDYEGWN
+786 GWN
-800 IEYVSQNN
+800 IAYEAHDG
-808 WKGSCSDNVLNIT
+808 WTGSYDGNILSIS
-821 NTEDS
+821 NSEDS
-826 RSLSLIPY
+826 RS
-834 DESGNM
+834 
-840 YGYNYR
+840 
-846 RNEVSLLLWKIDN
+846 VSLVPYSEAGNRFLPDNGRQKESTELYTWKIEN
-859 LIGYRNKSLRTNENY
+859 LRGS
-874 IRDIYYYEDNE
+874 RDSY
-885 VSDNKEYI
+885 KEYNGNI
-893 VMYSAVESDIIWYI
+893 VRSIYSIAGNNDDNGKNGYVVIYSAAESDIVWYI
-907 RFINDYSLD
+907 RFSEEYSEN
-916 DVYDIIDGINITSA
+916 DVYDIIGGINISSA
-930 DALATW
+930 DALAAW
-936 DGKLRYYDSKLPLT
+936 DGKLKYYDSKLSLT
-950 IYEQYERAGDRL
+950 VYEQYERAQDRID
-962 NFLDAN
+962 FLGKWVLDENGAA
-968 VTDDIVN
+968 VR
-975 PVKVFDLLA
+975 VFDLLT
-984 EELKDGNPEL
+984 EELKSANTGL
-994 YEKLKNPVSSGQALL
+994 YEKLKDPVSSVQALL
-1009 EINYTSYKV
+1009 EFNYTSSVV
-1018 YNYYSDFD
+1018 YNYYSAFD
-1026 DKIKVVEYTLDDGSL
+1026 GSRKVVEYTLDDGSR
-1041 RAIKLEYRDA
+1041 RAIEVDYSETD
-1051 NGLWMPAY
+1051 GLWMPAY

-1125 MYGGLTMVIRDG
+1125 MYGGETMVIRDG

-1225 DTGNI
+1225 DTGNV

-1259 DGIDFGSHY
+1259 DGINFGSHY

-1295 DEDMIPYNVVVN
+1295 DEDVIPYNVVVN

>member
-1 MLFRRTDVW
+1 MLFRQADVW
-10 ETGVKMADVFYK
+10 ETGVKMTDVFYK

-120 GNADMASG
+120 GNADMVSG
-128 KLNNEIDNAAGNI
+128 KLNNEIDNAAGNITVGDNAAGNI

-164 NIADKNNMSGNM
+164 NIADKNNMSGNIPNISN
-176 TYGNAATGSITDG
+176 GNAMA
-189 DIVDGNINA
+189 VDN
-198 GNIPNLSSGNDMQGG
+198 P
-213 TADRVNNGGLNDISG
+213 DRVNNGGLNDISG
-228 GNFKGNL
+228 GNIAGSI
-235 DNADNNL
+235 DNEDNNL
-242 SGAATSDN
+242 SGAATYGD
-250 QKAAAGNPGYTAI
+250 QKAAAGNVGYRAI
-263 LAGKLGGISLG
+263 LAGKLGGINPG
-274 RLAFIWTAGCVILL
+274 RLAFIWAAGCVVLL
-288 LYTVGAYILLRRK
+288 LYAVCSYILLKRK

-313 ICDDIDTPFILGIFS
+313 ICDDIDTPFILGTLS

-338 EEERGYVI
+338 EEERSYVI

-451 VLAAIA
+451 VLAAVA

-475 DNESVAG
+475 DNESAAG

-493 DSEKLVAEGGSEV
+493 DSEKSVAEGGSEV

-518 VPGYSFSNDGDSIDI
+518 MPGYSFSYSEDGIDI
-533 INDATGERSFIYSY
+533 AYGEFGEKAYLRSLQMSS
-547 EIPQPLGTYD
+547 LSGTYGELRTSD
-557 DLKHNDTPGKWGM
+557 KLQKWGM
-570 ALSGTL
+570 QYKGTL
-576 EEYIDGEVGVTIYN
+576 EEYIDGEVGVSIYK
-590 YNKMIS
+590 YDETAS
-596 PAENQEPGEGY
+596 ASESEEPGEGY
-607 FIVFGSPESDTV
+607 FIIFGSTQSGTV
-619 WMMMLPVGS
+619 WTLTLPVGA
-628 TRAEADEL
+628 TRTVADRF
-636 IKAVHLELSK
+636 INAAHLTLEK
-646 VLAYDGWQV
+646 NQYAYH
-655 WVDAVPGYSFSNN
+655 
-668 EDSIGITD
+668 I
-676 EKSAETFFLS
+676 
-686 SHKMSDGFGTYD
+686 
-698 ELKANEKLKLWGT
+698 
-711 QLRSGTFEEYI
+711 EY
-722 DGEVGVSVYKYDE
+722 
-735 TSASGTDAAGEGYF
+735 A
-749 LIFGSSR
+749 
-756 NGTVWMLKLPAGG
+756 
-769 TREEADKFIKAV
+769 
-781 HLKLD
+781 
-786 CKGDANHIDYEGWN
+786 GWN
-800 IEYVSQNN
+800 IAYEAHDG
-808 WKGSCSDNVLNIT
+808 WTGSYDGNILSIS
-821 NTEDS
+821 NSENS
-826 RSLSLIPY
+826 RS
-834 DESGNM
+834 
-840 YGYNYR
+840 
-846 RNEVSLLLWKIDN
+846 VSLVPYSEAGNRFLPDNGRQKESTELYTWKIEN
-859 LIGYRNKSLRTNENY
+859 LRGS
-874 IRDIYYYEDNE
+874 RDSY
-885 VSDNKEYI
+885 KEYNGNI
-893 VMYSAVESDIIWYI
+893 VRSIYSIAGNNDDNGKNGYVVIYSAAESDIVWYI
-907 RFINDYSLD
+907 RFSEEYSEN
-916 DVYDIIDGINITSA
+916 DVYDIIGGINISSA
-930 DALATW
+930 DALAAW
-936 DGKLRYYDSKLPLT
+936 DGKLKYYDSKLSLT
-950 IYEQYERAGDRL
+950 VYEQYERAQDRID
-962 NFLDAN
+962 FLGKWVLDENGA
-968 VTDDIVN
+968 VVR
-975 PVKVFDLLA
+975 VFDLLT
-984 EELKDGNPEL
+984 EELKSANTDL
-994 YEKLKNPVSSGQALL
+994 YEKLKDPVSSVQALL
-1009 EINYTSYKV
+1009 DFNYTSSVV
-1018 YNYYSDFD
+1018 YNYYSAFD
-1026 DKIKVVEYTLDDGSL
+1026 GSRKVVEYTLDDGSR
-1041 RAIKLEYRDA
+1041 RAIEVDYSETD
-1051 NGLWMPAY
+1051 GLWMPAY

-1125 MYGGLTMVIRDG
+1125 MYGGETMVIRDG
-1137 EHVIPVWTNWMS
+1137 EHVIPVWTYWMS

-1160 DYDNDGAYEYAI
+1160 DYDNDGVYEYAI

-1225 DTGNI
+1225 DTGNV

>member
-1 MLFRRTDVW
+1 
-10 ETGVKMADVFYK
+10 MADVFYK

-97 VNAGLQDMSGAVG
+97 VNAGLPDISGAVG

-164 NIADKNNMSGNM
+164 NIADKNNMSGNIPNISN
-176 TYGNAATGSITDG
+176 GNAMA
-189 DIVDGNINA
+189 VDN
-198 GNIPNLSSGNDMQGG
+198 P
-213 TADRVNNGGLNDISG
+213 DRVNNGGLNDISG
-228 GNFKGNL
+228 GNFEGNL

-288 LYTVGAYILLRRK
+288 LYAVCSYILLRRK

-313 ICDDIDTPFILGIFS
+313 ICDDIDTPFILGTLS

-338 EEERGYVI
+338 EEERSYVI

-379 AYILLCRDIELACD
+379 AYILLCRDIEIACD

-451 VLAAIA
+451 VLAAVA

-475 DNESVAG
+475 DNESAAD

-518 VPGYSFSNDGDSIDI
+518 MPGYSFSYSEDGIDI
-533 INDATGERSFIYSY
+533 AYDEFGEKVYLRSLQMSS
-547 EIPQPLGTYD
+547 LSGTYGELRTSD
-557 DLKHNDTPGKWGM
+557 KLQKWGM
-570 ALSGTL
+570 QYKGTL
-576 EEYIDGEVGVTIYN
+576 EEYIDGEVGVSIYK
-590 YNKMIS
+590 YDETAS
-596 PAENQEPGEGY
+596 ASESEEPGEGY
-607 FIVFGSPESDTV
+607 FIIFGSTQSGTV
-619 WMMMLPVGS
+619 WTLTLPVGAAR
-628 TRAEADEL
+628 TVADRF
-636 IKAVHLELSK
+636 INAAHLTLEK
-646 VLAYDGWQV
+646 NQYAYH
-655 WVDAVPGYSFSNN
+655 
-668 EDSIGITD
+668 I
-676 EKSAETFFLS
+676 
-686 SHKMSDGFGTYD
+686 
-698 ELKANEKLKLWGT
+698 
-711 QLRSGTFEEYI
+711 EY
-722 DGEVGVSVYKYDE
+722 
-735 TSASGTDAAGEGYF
+735 A
-749 LIFGSSR
+749 
-756 NGTVWMLKLPAGG
+756 
-769 TREEADKFIKAV
+769 
-781 HLKLD
+781 
-786 CKGDANHIDYEGWN
+786 GWN
-800 IEYVSQNN
+800 IAYEANDG
-808 WKGSCSDNVLNIT
+808 WTGSYDGNILSIS
-821 NTEDS
+821 NSEDS
-826 RSLSLIPY
+826 RS
-834 DESGNM
+834 
-840 YGYNYR
+840 
-846 RNEVSLLLWKIDN
+846 VSLVPYSEAGNRFLPDNGRQKESTELYTWKIEN
-859 LIGYRNKSLRTNENY
+859 LRGS
-874 IRDIYYYEDNE
+874 RDSY
-885 VSDNKEYI
+885 KEYNGNI
-893 VMYSAVESDIIWYI
+893 VRSIYSIAGNNDDNGKNGYVVIYSAAESDIVWYI
-907 RFINDYSLD
+907 RFSEEYSEN
-916 DVYDIIDGINITSA
+916 DVYDIIGGINISSA
-930 DALATW
+930 DALAAW
-936 DGKLRYYDSKLPLT
+936 DGKLKYYDSKLSLT
-950 IYEQYERAGDRL
+950 VYEQYERAQDRID
-962 NFLDAN
+962 FLGKWVLDENGAA
-968 VTDDIVN
+968 VR
-975 PVKVFDLLA
+975 VFDLLT
-984 EELKDGNPEL
+984 EELKSANTGL
-994 YEKLKNPVSSGQALL
+994 YEKLKDPVSSVQALL
-1009 EINYTSYKV
+1009 EFNYTSSV
-1018 YNYYSDFD
+1018 AYNYYSAFD
-1026 DKIKVVEYTLDDGSL
+1026 GSRKVVEYTLDDGSR
-1041 RAIKLEYRDA
+1041 RAIEVDYSETD
-1051 NGLWMPAY
+1051 GLWMPAY

-1225 DTGNI
+1225 DTGNV

>member
-1 MLFRRTDVW
+1 M
-10 ETGVKMADVFYK
+10 
-22 ILQMSISASWLILAI
+22 
-37 VVLRIFLKKVPRKII
+37 
-52 CFLWALVAIRLV
+52 

-141 TAGNT
+141 TVGNT

-164 NIADKNNMSGNM
+164 NIADKNNMSGN
-176 TYGNAATGSITDG
+176 
-189 DIVDGNINA
+189 
-198 GNIPNLSSGNDMQGG
+198 IPNISSGNDMQGG

-288 LYTVGAYILLRRK
+288 LYAVGSYILLRRK

-451 VLAAIA
+451 VLAAVA

-518 VPGYSFSNDGDSIDI
+518 VPGYSFSYSKDGIDI
-533 INDATGERSFIYSY
+533 AYDEFGEKAYLRSMQMSS
-547 EIPQPLGTYD
+547 LSGTYGELRTSD
-557 DLKHNDTPGKWGM
+557 KLQKWGM
-570 ALSGTL
+570 QYKGTL
-576 EEYIDGEVGVTIYN
+576 EEYIDGEVGVSIYK
-590 YNKMIS
+590 YDETAS
-596 PAENQEPGEGY
+596 ASESEEPGEGY
-607 FIVFGSPESDTV
+607 FIIFGSTQSGTV
-619 WMMMLPVGS
+619 WTLTLPVGA
-628 TRAEADEL
+628 TRTVADRF
-636 IKAVHLELSK
+636 INAAHLTLEK
-646 VLAYDGWQV
+646 NQYAYH
-655 WVDAVPGYSFSNN
+655 
-668 EDSIGITD
+668 I
-676 EKSAETFFLS
+676 
-686 SHKMSDGFGTYD
+686 
-698 ELKANEKLKLWGT
+698 
-711 QLRSGTFEEYI
+711 EY
-722 DGEVGVSVYKYDE
+722 
-735 TSASGTDAAGEGYF
+735 A
-749 LIFGSSR
+749 
-756 NGTVWMLKLPAGG
+756 
-769 TREEADKFIKAV
+769 
-781 HLKLD
+781 
-786 CKGDANHIDYEGWN
+786 GWN
-800 IEYVSQNN
+800 IAYEAHDG
-808 WKGSCSDNVLNIT
+808 WTGSYDGNILSIS
-821 NTEDS
+821 NSEDS
-826 RSLSLIPY
+826 RS
-834 DESGNM
+834 
-840 YGYNYR
+840 
-846 RNEVSLLLWKIDN
+846 VSLVPYSEAGNRFLPDNGRQKESTELYTWKIEN
-859 LIGYRNKSLRTNENY
+859 LRGS
-874 IRDIYYYEDNE
+874 RDSY
-885 VSDNKEYI
+885 KEYNGNI
-893 VMYSAVESDIIWYI
+893 VRSIYSIAGNNDDNGKNGYVVIYSAAESDIVWYI
-907 RFINDYSLD
+907 RFSEEYSEN
-916 DVYDIIDGINITSA
+916 DVYDIIGGINISSA
-930 DALATW
+930 DALAAW
-936 DGKLRYYDSKLPLT
+936 DGKLKYYDSKLSLT
-950 IYEQYERAGDRL
+950 VYEQYERAQDRID
-962 NFLDAN
+962 FLGKWVLDENGAA
-968 VTDDIVN
+968 VR
-975 PVKVFDLLA
+975 VFDLLT
-984 EELKDGNPEL
+984 EELKSANTGL
-994 YEKLKNPVSSGQALL
+994 YEKLKDPVSSVQALL
-1009 EINYTSYKV
+1009 EFNYTSSVV
-1018 YNYYSDFD
+1018 YNYYSAFD
-1026 DKIKVVEYTLDDGSL
+1026 GSRKVVEYTLDDGSR
-1041 RAIKLEYRDA
+1041 RAIEVDYSETD
-1051 NGLWMPAY
+1051 GLWMPAY

-1125 MYGGLTMVIRDG
+1125 MYGGETMVIRDG
-1137 EHVIPVWTNWMS
+1137 EHVIPVWTYWMS

-1160 DYDNDGAYEYAI
+1160 DYDNDGVYEYAI

-1225 DTGNI
+1225 DTGNV

>member
-1 MLFRRTDVW
+1 MLFRQADVW
-10 ETGVKMADVFYK
+10 ETGVKMTDVFYK
-22 ILQMSISASWLILAI
+22 ILQMSISASWLIIAI

-97 VNAGLQDMSGAVG
+97 VNAGLPDMSGAVG
-110 GALDNEGAAG
+110 GALDSEGAAG

-128 KLNNEIDNAAGNI
+128 KLNNEIDNAAGNITVGDNAAGNI

-158 GGIAAG
+158 GGIAAW
-164 NIADKNNMSGNM
+164 NIADKNNMSGN
-176 TYGNAATGSITDG
+176 
-189 DIVDGNINA
+189 
-198 GNIPNLSSGNDMQGG
+198 IPNISSGNDMQGG
-213 TADRVNNGGLNDISG
+213 TADRGNNGGLNDISG
-228 GNFKGNL
+228 GNFEGNL
-235 DNADNNL
+235 DNEDNNL
-242 SGAATSDN
+242 SGAATYGA
-250 QKAAAGNPGYTAI
+250 QKAAAGNLGYTAI

-288 LYTVGAYILLRRK
+288 LYAVCSYILLRRK

-313 ICDDIDTPFILGIFS
+313 ICDVIDTPFILGIFS

-451 VLAAIA
+451 VLAAVA

-475 DNESVAG
+475 DNESAAG

-518 VPGYSFSNDGDSIDI
+518 MQDSSFSYSEDGIDI
-533 INDATGERSFIYSY
+533 AYGEFGEKAYLRSLQMSS
-547 EIPQPLGTYD
+547 LSGTYGELRTSD
-557 DLKHNDTPGKWGM
+557 KLQKWGM
-570 ALSGTL
+570 QYKGTL
-576 EEYIDGEVGVTIYN
+576 EEYIDGEVGVSIYK
-590 YNKMIS
+590 YDETAS
-596 PAENQEPGEGY
+596 ASESEEPGEGY
-607 FIVFGSPESDTV
+607 FIIFGSTQSGTV
-619 WMMMLPVGS
+619 WTLTLPVGA
-628 TRAEADEL
+628 TRTVADRF
-636 IKAVHLELSK
+636 INAAHLTLEK
-646 VLAYDGWQV
+646 NQYAYH
-655 WVDAVPGYSFSNN
+655 
-668 EDSIGITD
+668 I
-676 EKSAETFFLS
+676 
-686 SHKMSDGFGTYD
+686 
-698 ELKANEKLKLWGT
+698 
-711 QLRSGTFEEYI
+711 EY
-722 DGEVGVSVYKYDE
+722 
-735 TSASGTDAAGEGYF
+735 A
-749 LIFGSSR
+749 
-756 NGTVWMLKLPAGG
+756 
-769 TREEADKFIKAV
+769 
-781 HLKLD
+781 
-786 CKGDANHIDYEGWN
+786 GWN
-800 IEYVSQNN
+800 IAYEAHDG
-808 WKGSCSDNVLNIT
+808 WTGSYDGNILSIS
-821 NTEDS
+821 NSEDS
-826 RSLSLIPY
+826 RS
-834 DESGNM
+834 
-840 YGYNYR
+840 
-846 RNEVSLLLWKIDN
+846 VSLVPYSEAGNRFLPDNGRQKESTELYTWKIEN
-859 LIGYRNKSLRTNENY
+859 LRGS
-874 IRDIYYYEDNE
+874 RDSY
-885 VSDNKEYI
+885 KEYNGNI
-893 VMYSAVESDIIWYI
+893 VRSIYSIAGNNDDNGKNGYVVIYSAAESDIVWYI
-907 RFINDYSLD
+907 RFSEEYSEN
-916 DVYDIIDGINITSA
+916 DVYDIIGGINISSA
-930 DALATW
+930 DALAAW
-936 DGKLRYYDSKLPLT
+936 DGKLKYYDSKLSLT
-950 IYEQYERAGDRL
+950 VYEQYERAQDRID
-962 NFLDAN
+962 FLGKWVLDENGAA
-968 VTDDIVN
+968 VR
-975 PVKVFDLLA
+975 VFDLLT
-984 EELKDGNPEL
+984 EELKSANTGL
-994 YEKLKNPVSSGQALL
+994 YEKLKDPVSSVQALL
-1009 EINYTSYKV
+1009 EFNYTSSVV
-1018 YNYYSDFD
+1018 YNYYSAFD
-1026 DKIKVVEYTLDDGSL
+1026 GSRKVVEYTLDDGSR
-1041 RAIKLEYRDA
+1041 RAIEVDYSETD
-1051 NGLWMPAY
+1051 GLWMPAY

-1125 MYGGLTMVIRDG
+1125 MYGGETMVIRDG

-1225 DTGNI
+1225 DTGNV

-1259 DGIDFGSHY
+1259 DGINFGSHY

-1295 DEDMIPYNVVVN
+1295 DEDVIPYNVVVN

>member
-1 MLFRRTDVW
+1 MLFRQADVW
-10 ETGVKMADVFYK
+10 ETGVKMTDVFYK

-120 GNADMASG
+120 GNADMVSG

-141 TAGNT
+141 TVGDNAAGNITAGNT
-146 AGGNITGGSVSD
+146 ADGNITGGSVSD

-176 TYGNAATGSITDG
+176 TYGNAATGSLTDG

-198 GNIPNLSSGNDMQGG
+198 GNIPNISS
-213 TADRVNNGGLNDISG
+213 
-228 GNFKGNL
+228 FKGNL

-250 QKAAAGNPGYTAI
+250 QKVAAGNPGYTAI

-288 LYTVGAYILLRRK
+288 LYAVCSYILLRRK

-313 ICDDIDTPFILGIFS
+313 ICDDIDTPFILGTLS

-451 VLAAIA
+451 VLAAVA

-475 DNESVAG
+475 DNESAAG

-493 DSEKLVAEGGSEV
+493 DSEKSVAEGGSEV

-518 VPGYSFSNDGDSIDI
+518 MPGYSFSYSEDGIDI
-533 INDATGERSFIYSY
+533 AYGEFGEKAYLRSLQMSS
-547 EIPQPLGTYD
+547 LSGTYGELRTSD
-557 DLKHNDTPGKWGM
+557 KLQRWGM
-570 ALSGTL
+570 QYKGTL
-576 EEYIDGEVGVTIYN
+576 EEYIDGEVGVSIYK
-590 YNKMIS
+590 YDETAS
-596 PAENQEPGEGY
+596 ASESEEPGEGY
-607 FIVFGSPESDTV
+607 FIIFGSTQSGTV
-619 WMMMLPVGS
+619 WTLTLPVGA
-628 TRAEADEL
+628 TRTVADRF
-636 IKAVHLELSK
+636 INAAHLTLEK
-646 VLAYDGWQV
+646 NQYAYH
-655 WVDAVPGYSFSNN
+655 
-668 EDSIGITD
+668 I
-676 EKSAETFFLS
+676 
-686 SHKMSDGFGTYD
+686 
-698 ELKANEKLKLWGT
+698 
-711 QLRSGTFEEYI
+711 EY
-722 DGEVGVSVYKYDE
+722 
-735 TSASGTDAAGEGYF
+735 A
-749 LIFGSSR
+749 
-756 NGTVWMLKLPAGG
+756 
-769 TREEADKFIKAV
+769 
-781 HLKLD
+781 
-786 CKGDANHIDYEGWN
+786 GWN
-800 IEYVSQNN
+800 IAYEAHDG
-808 WKGSCSDNVLNIT
+808 WTGSYDGNILSIS
-821 NTEDS
+821 NSEDS
-826 RSLSLIPY
+826 RS
-834 DESGNM
+834 
-840 YGYNYR
+840 
-846 RNEVSLLLWKIDN
+846 VSLVPYSEAGNRFLPDNGRQKESTELYTWKIEN
-859 LIGYRNKSLRTNENY
+859 LRGS
-874 IRDIYYYEDNE
+874 RDSY
-885 VSDNKEYI
+885 KEYNGNI
-893 VMYSAVESDIIWYI
+893 VRSIYSIAGNNDDNGKNGYVVIYSAAESDIVWYI
-907 RFINDYSLD
+907 RFSEEYSEN
-916 DVYDIIDGINITSA
+916 DVYDIIGGINISSA
-930 DALATW
+930 DALAAW
-936 DGKLRYYDSKLPLT
+936 DGKLKYYDSKLSLT
-950 IYEQYERAGDRL
+950 VYEQYERAQDRID
-962 NFLDAN
+962 FLGKWVLDENGAA
-968 VTDDIVN
+968 VR
-975 PVKVFDLLA
+975 VFDLLT
-984 EELKDGNPEL
+984 EELKSANTGL
-994 YEKLKNPVSSGQALL
+994 YEKLKDPVSSVQALL
-1009 EINYTSYKV
+1009 EFNYTSSVV
-1018 YNYYSDFD
+1018 YNYYSAFD
-1026 DKIKVVEYTLDDGSL
+1026 GSRKVVEYTLDDGSR
-1041 RAIKLEYRDA
+1041 RAIEVDYSETD
-1051 NGLWMPAY
+1051 GLWMPAY

-1112 LDSVADSDIVLYG
+1112 LDSAADSDIVLYG
-1125 MYGGLTMVIRDG
+1125 MYGGETMVIRDG

-1225 DTGNI
+1225 DTGNV

>member
-1 MLFRRTDVW
+1 
-10 ETGVKMADVFYK
+10 MADVFYK

-97 VNAGLQDMSGAVG
+97 VNAGLPDISGAVG
-110 GALDNEGAAG
+110 GVLDNEGAAG

-164 NIADKNNMSGNM
+164 NIADKNNMSGNIPNISN
-176 TYGNAATGSITDG
+176 GNAMA
-189 DIVDGNINA
+189 VDN
-198 GNIPNLSSGNDMQGG
+198 P
-213 TADRVNNGGLNDISG
+213 DRVNNGGLNDISG
-228 GNFKGNL
+228 GNFEGNL

-242 SGAATSDN
+242 SGAATYAA
-250 QKAAAGNPGYTAI
+250 QKAAAGNVGYRVI

-288 LYTVGAYILLRRK
+288 LYAVCSYILLRRK

-313 ICDDIDTPFILGIFS
+313 ICDDIDTPFILGILS

-338 EEERGYVI
+338 EEERSYVI

-451 VLAAIA
+451 VLAAVA

-475 DNESVAG
+475 DNESAAG

-518 VPGYSFSNDGDSIDI
+518 MPGYSFSYSEEGIDI
-533 INDATGERSFIYSY
+533 AYDEFGEKAYLRSLQMSS
-547 EIPQPLGTYD
+547 LSGTYGELRTSD
-557 DLKHNDTPGKWGM
+557 KLQKWGM
-570 ALSGTL
+570 QYKGTL
-576 EEYIDGEVGVTIYN
+576 EEYIDGEVGVSIYK
-590 YNKMIS
+590 YDETAS
-596 PAENQEPGEGY
+596 VSESEEPGEGY
-607 FIVFGSPESDTV
+607 FIIFGSTQSGTV
-619 WMMMLPVGS
+619 WTLTLPVGA
-628 TRAEADEL
+628 TRTVADRF
-636 IKAVHLELSK
+636 INAAHLTLEK
-646 VLAYDGWQV
+646 NQYAYH
-655 WVDAVPGYSFSNN
+655 
-668 EDSIGITD
+668 I
-676 EKSAETFFLS
+676 
-686 SHKMSDGFGTYD
+686 
-698 ELKANEKLKLWGT
+698 
-711 QLRSGTFEEYI
+711 EY
-722 DGEVGVSVYKYDE
+722 
-735 TSASGTDAAGEGYF
+735 A
-749 LIFGSSR
+749 
-756 NGTVWMLKLPAGG
+756 
-769 TREEADKFIKAV
+769 
-781 HLKLD
+781 
-786 CKGDANHIDYEGWN
+786 GWN
-800 IEYVSQNN
+800 IAYEANDG
-808 WKGSCSDNVLNIT
+808 WTGSYDGNILSIS
-821 NTEDS
+821 NSEDS
-826 RSLSLIPY
+826 RS
-834 DESGNM
+834 
-840 YGYNYR
+840 
-846 RNEVSLLLWKIDN
+846 VSLVPYSEAGSRFLPDNGRQKESTELYTWKIEN
-859 LIGYRNKSLRTNENY
+859 LRGSRDSYKEYNEN
-874 IRDIYYYEDNE
+874 IVRSIYSIAGNNDDNGKNGY
-885 VSDNKEYI
+885 VVI
-893 VMYSAVESDIIWYI
+893 YSAAESDIVWYI
-907 RFINDYSLD
+907 RFSEEYSEN
-916 DVYDIIDGINITSA
+916 DVYDIIGGINISSA
-930 DALATW
+930 DALAAW
-936 DGKLRYYDSKLPLT
+936 DGKLKYYDSKLSLT
-950 IYEQYERAGDRL
+950 VYEQYERAQDRID
-962 NFLDAN
+962 FLGKWVLDENGAA
-968 VTDDIVN
+968 VR
-975 PVKVFDLLA
+975 VFDLLT
-984 EELKDGNPEL
+984 EELKSANTGL
-994 YEKLKNPVSSGQALL
+994 YEKLKDPVSSVQALL
-1009 EINYTSYKV
+1009 EFNYTSSVV
-1018 YNYYSDFD
+1018 YNYYSAFD
-1026 DKIKVVEYTLDDGSL
+1026 GSRKVVEYTLDDGSR
-1041 RAIKLEYRDA
+1041 RAIEVDYSETD
-1051 NGLWMPAY
+1051 GLWMPAY

-1125 MYGGLTMVIRDG
+1125 MYGGETMVIRDG

-1225 DTGNI
+1225 DTGNV

-1259 DGIDFGSHY
+1259 DGINFGSHY

-1295 DEDMIPYNVVVN
+1295 DEDVIPYNVVVN

>member
-1 MLFRRTDVW
+1 
-10 ETGVKMADVFYK
+10 MADVFYK

-97 VNAGLQDMSGAVG
+97 VNAGLPDMSGAVG

-164 NIADKNNMSGNM
+164 NIADKNNMSGN
-176 TYGNAATGSITDG
+176 
-189 DIVDGNINA
+189 
-198 GNIPNLSSGNDMQGG
+198 IPNISSGNDMQGG

-288 LYTVGAYILLRRK
+288 LYAVGSYILLRRK

-451 VLAAIA
+451 VLAAVA

-518 VPGYSFSNDGDSIDI
+518 VPGYSFSYSKDGIDI
-533 INDATGERSFIYSY
+533 AYDEFGEKAYLRSMQMSS
-547 EIPQPLGTYD
+547 LSGTYGELRTSD
-557 DLKHNDTPGKWGM
+557 KLQKWGM
-570 ALSGTL
+570 QYKGTL
-576 EEYIDGEVGVTIYN
+576 EEYIDGEVGVSIYK
-590 YNKMIS
+590 YDETAS
-596 PAENQEPGEGY
+596 ASESEEPGEGY
-607 FIVFGSPESDTV
+607 FIIFGSTQSGTV
-619 WMMMLPVGS
+619 WTLTLPVGA
-628 TRAEADEL
+628 TRTVADRF
-636 IKAVHLELSK
+636 INAAHLTLEK
-646 VLAYDGWQV
+646 NQYAYH
-655 WVDAVPGYSFSNN
+655 
-668 EDSIGITD
+668 I
-676 EKSAETFFLS
+676 
-686 SHKMSDGFGTYD
+686 
-698 ELKANEKLKLWGT
+698 
-711 QLRSGTFEEYI
+711 EY
-722 DGEVGVSVYKYDE
+722 
-735 TSASGTDAAGEGYF
+735 A
-749 LIFGSSR
+749 
-756 NGTVWMLKLPAGG
+756 
-769 TREEADKFIKAV
+769 
-781 HLKLD
+781 
-786 CKGDANHIDYEGWN
+786 GWN
-800 IEYVSQNN
+800 IAYEAHDG
-808 WKGSCSDNVLNIT
+808 WTGSYDGNILSIS
-821 NTEDS
+821 NSEDS
-826 RSLSLIPY
+826 RS
-834 DESGNM
+834 
-840 YGYNYR
+840 
-846 RNEVSLLLWKIDN
+846 VSLVPYSEAGNRFLPDNGRQKESTELYTWKIEN
-859 LIGYRNKSLRTNENY
+859 LRGS
-874 IRDIYYYEDNE
+874 RDSY
-885 VSDNKEYI
+885 KEYNGNI
-893 VMYSAVESDIIWYI
+893 VRSIYSIAGNNDDNGKNGYVVIYSAAESDIVWYI
-907 RFINDYSLD
+907 RFSEEYSEN
-916 DVYDIIDGINITSA
+916 DVYDIIGGINISSA
-930 DALATW
+930 DALAAW
-936 DGKLRYYDSKLPLT
+936 DGKLKYYDSKLSLT
-950 IYEQYERAGDRL
+950 VYEQYERAQDRID
-962 NFLDAN
+962 FLGKWVLDENGAA
-968 VTDDIVN
+968 VR
-975 PVKVFDLLA
+975 VFDLLT
-984 EELKDGNPEL
+984 EELKSANTGL
-994 YEKLKNPVSSGQALL
+994 YEKLKDPVSSVQALL
-1009 EINYTSYKV
+1009 EFNYTSSVV
-1018 YNYYSDFD
+1018 YNYYSAFD
-1026 DKIKVVEYTLDDGSL
+1026 GSRKVVEYTLDDGSR
-1041 RAIKLEYRDA
+1041 RAIEVDYSETD
-1051 NGLWMPAY
+1051 GLWMPAY

-1125 MYGGLTMVIRDG
+1125 MYGGETMVIRDG
-1137 EHVIPVWTNWMS
+1137 EHVIPVWTYWMS

-1160 DYDNDGAYEYAI
+1160 DYDNDGVYEYAI

-1200 EDFYSIKEYSDWGG
+1200 EYFYSIKEYSDWGG

-1225 DTGNI
+1225 DTGNV

>member
-1 MLFRRTDVW
+1 
-10 ETGVKMADVFYK
+10 MADVFYK

-97 VNAGLQDMSGAVG
+97 VNAGLPDMSGAVG
-110 GALDNEGAAG
+110 GALDNEGAVG

-164 NIADKNNMSGNM
+164 NMADKNNMSGN
-176 TYGNAATGSITDG
+176 
-189 DIVDGNINA
+189 
-198 GNIPNLSSGNDMQGG
+198 IPNISSGNDMQGG

-274 RLAFIWTAGCVILL
+274 RFAFIWTAGCVILL
-288 LYTVGAYILLRRK
+288 LYAVCSYILLKRK

-328 PKIYIPSLLT
+328 PNIYIPSLLT

-451 VLAAIA
+451 VLAAVA

-475 DNESVAG
+475 DNESAAG

-518 VPGYSFSNDGDSIDI
+518 MPGYSFSYSEEGIDI
-533 INDATGERSFIYSY
+533 AYDEFGEKAYLRSLQMSS
-547 EIPQPLGTYD
+547 LSGTYGELRTSD
-557 DLKHNDTPGKWGM
+557 KLQKWGM
-570 ALSGTL
+570 QYKGTL
-576 EEYIDGEVGVTIYN
+576 EEYIDGEVGVSIYK
-590 YNKMIS
+590 YDETAS
-596 PAENQEPGEGY
+596 ASESEEPGEGY
-607 FIVFGSPESDTV
+607 FIIFGSTQSGTV
-619 WMMMLPVGS
+619 WTLTLPVGAAR
-628 TRAEADEL
+628 TVADRF
-636 IKAVHLELSK
+636 INAAHLTLEK
-646 VLAYDGWQV
+646 NQYAYH
-655 WVDAVPGYSFSNN
+655 
-668 EDSIGITD
+668 I
-676 EKSAETFFLS
+676 
-686 SHKMSDGFGTYD
+686 
-698 ELKANEKLKLWGT
+698 
-711 QLRSGTFEEYI
+711 EY
-722 DGEVGVSVYKYDE
+722 
-735 TSASGTDAAGEGYF
+735 A
-749 LIFGSSR
+749 
-756 NGTVWMLKLPAGG
+756 
-769 TREEADKFIKAV
+769 
-781 HLKLD
+781 
-786 CKGDANHIDYEGWN
+786 GWN
-800 IEYVSQNN
+800 IAYEAHDG
-808 WKGSCSDNVLNIT
+808 WTGSYDGNILSIS
-821 NTEDS
+821 NSEDS
-826 RSLSLIPY
+826 RS
-834 DESGNM
+834 
-840 YGYNYR
+840 
-846 RNEVSLLLWKIDN
+846 VSLVPYSEAGNRFLPDNGRQKESTELYTWKIEN
-859 LIGYRNKSLRTNENY
+859 LRGS
-874 IRDIYYYEDNE
+874 RDSY
-885 VSDNKEYI
+885 KEYNGNI
-893 VMYSAVESDIIWYI
+893 VRSIYSIAGNNDDNGKNGYVVIYSAAESDIVWYI
-907 RFINDYSLD
+907 RFSEEYSEN
-916 DVYDIIDGINITSA
+916 DVYDIIGGINISSA
-930 DALATW
+930 DALAAW
-936 DGKLRYYDSKLPLT
+936 DGKLKYYDSKLSLT
-950 IYEQYERAGDRL
+950 VYEQYERAQDRID
-962 NFLDAN
+962 FLGKWVLDENGAA
-968 VTDDIVN
+968 VR
-975 PVKVFDLLA
+975 VFDLLT
-984 EELKDGNPEL
+984 EELKSANTGL
-994 YEKLKNPVSSGQALL
+994 YEKLKDPVSSVQALL
-1009 EINYTSYKV
+1009 EFNYTSSVV
-1018 YNYYSDFD
+1018 YNYYSAFD
-1026 DKIKVVEYTLDDGSL
+1026 GSRKVVEYTLDDGSR
-1041 RAIKLEYRDA
+1041 RAIEVDYSETD
-1051 NGLWMPAY
+1051 GLWMPAY

-1125 MYGGLTMVIRDG
+1125 MYGGETMVIRDG

-1225 DTGNI
+1225 DTGNV

>member
-1 MLFRRTDVW
+1 MLFRQADVW

-97 VNAGLQDMSGAVG
+97 VNAGLLDMSGADG

-164 NIADKNNMSGNM
+164 NMADKNNMSGN
-176 TYGNAATGSITDG
+176 
-189 DIVDGNINA
+189 
-198 GNIPNLSSGNDMQGG
+198 IPNISSGNDMQGG
-213 TADRVNNGGLNDISG
+213 TADRVNNGGINDISG
-228 GNFKGNL
+228 GNFEGNL

-288 LYTVGAYILLRRK
+288 LYAVCSYILLRRK

-313 ICDDIDTPFILGIFS
+313 ICDDIDTPFILGILS

-373 NPLSWV
+373 NPFSWV
-379 AYILLCRDIELACD
+379 AYILLCMDIELACD

-451 VLAAIA
+451 VLAAVA

-475 DNESVAG
+475 DNESAAG

-493 DSEKLVAEGGSEV
+493 DSETTVPEGGSGV
-506 INNNGWSVWFEA
+506 INNNGWRVWFEA
-518 VPGYSFSNDGDSIDI
+518 MPGYSFSNDGDSIDI
-533 INDATGERSFIYSY
+533 INDATGKRSFIYSY

-576 EEYIDGEVGVTIYN
+576 EEYIDGEVGVTIYK
-590 YNKMIS
+590 YNEMTS
-596 PAENQEPGEGY
+596 PAENQESGEGY

-646 VLAYDGWQV
+646 ILAYDGWQV

-676 EKSAETFFLS
+676 EKSGETFFLS

-916 DVYDIIDGINITSA
+916 DVYNIIDGINITSA

-962 NFLDAN
+962 SFLDAN

-975 PVKVFDLLA
+975 PVKLFDLLA
-984 EELKDGNPEL
+984 EEQKDGNPEL

-1018 YNYYSDFD
+1018 YNYYSDLD

-1041 RAIKLEYRDA
+1041 RAIELDYRSA
-1051 NGLWMPAY
+1051 SGLWMPVY
-1059 EYDVDS
+1059 EYDI
-1065 SGYESIVLVNKYM
+1065 ESEGFKKLALNNKYM
-1078 DGITADRL
+1078 NEVTAEKL
-1086 KQVTQIWT
+1086 KQVTQVYSDSST
-1094 GVSEM
+1094 MSAEM
-1099 GDTIFDVSDNYVI
+1099 RNVSDNYVI
-1112 LDSVADSDIVLYG
+1112 LDSVPDSDIVLYG

-1137 EHVIPVWTNWMS
+1137 EHVIPVWINWMS
-1149 PHMVMP
+1149 PQMHIP
-1155 QIHYG
+1155 NIYYA
-1160 DYDNDGAYEYAI
+1160 DYDNDGVYEYAI
-1172 WSNMDT
+1172 QTHMAT
-1178 GTGVSGDELYIIEAD
+1178 GTGISGDELYMVEVDYTKDMGEEGFLKIIEYLRWVND
-1193 YAKENSE
+1193 IYA
-1200 EDFYSIKEYSDWGG
+1200 
-1214 DLDNAVSYYLD
+1214 AVSYYTD
-1225 DTGNI
+1225 EAGNI
-1230 VTMTLNGEDVASVDL
+1230 VTITLNGETVATIDL
-1245 SGHFEEHKEYNESF
+1245 TRQLEEYNESF
-1259 DGIDFGSHY
+1259 SRVGLGTNY
-1268 SFHEQDGIWYFVNA
+1268 SFTENDGTWTFKCA
-1282 GRIYVKRDGKSVY
+1282 GDIYMIQEGWSRDDVGR
-1295 DEDMIPYNVVVN
+1295 DCPDIEIN

-1319 LEDIEIIVEERNN
+1319 LEDIEITVEERNN

>member
-1 MLFRRTDVW
+1 MLFRQADVW

-97 VNAGLQDMSGAVG
+97 VNAGLPDMSGAVG
-110 GALDNEGAAG
+110 GTLDNEGAAG

-164 NIADKNNMSGNM
+164 NIADKNNMSGN
-176 TYGNAATGSITDG
+176 
-189 DIVDGNINA
+189 
-198 GNIPNLSSGNDMQGG
+198 IPNISSGNDMQGG

-228 GNFKGNL
+228 GNFEGNL
-235 DNADNNL
+235 DNEDNNL
-242 SGAATSDN
+242 SGAATYGA
-250 QKAAAGNPGYTAI
+250 QKAAAGNVGYRAI
-263 LAGKLGGISLG
+263 LAGKLGGINPG
-274 RLAFIWTAGCVILL
+274 RLAFIWAAGCVVLL
-288 LYTVGAYILLRRK
+288 LYAVCSYILLKRK

-313 ICDDIDTPFILGIFS
+313 ICDDIDTPFILGTLS

-451 VLAAIA
+451 VLAAVA

-475 DNESVAG
+475 DNESAAG

-493 DSEKLVAEGGSEV
+493 DSEKSLAEGGSGV

-518 VPGYSFSNDGDSIDI
+518 MPGSSFSYSEDGIDI
-533 INDATGERSFIYSY
+533 AYGEFGEKAYLRSLQMSS
-547 EIPQPLGTYD
+547 LSGTYGELRTSD
-557 DLKHNDTPGKWGM
+557 KLQKWGM
-570 ALSGTL
+570 QYKGTL
-576 EEYIDGEVGVTIYN
+576 EEYIDGEVGVSIYK
-590 YNKMIS
+590 YDETAS
-596 PAENQEPGEGY
+596 ASESEEPGEGY
-607 FIVFGSPESDTV
+607 FIIFGSTQSGTV
-619 WMMMLPVGS
+619 WTLTLPVGA
-628 TRAEADEL
+628 TRTVADSF
-636 IKAVHLELSK
+636 INAAHLTLEK
-646 VLAYDGWQV
+646 NQYAYH
-655 WVDAVPGYSFSNN
+655 
-668 EDSIGITD
+668 I
-676 EKSAETFFLS
+676 
-686 SHKMSDGFGTYD
+686 
-698 ELKANEKLKLWGT
+698 
-711 QLRSGTFEEYI
+711 EY
-722 DGEVGVSVYKYDE
+722 
-735 TSASGTDAAGEGYF
+735 A
-749 LIFGSSR
+749 
-756 NGTVWMLKLPAGG
+756 
-769 TREEADKFIKAV
+769 
-781 HLKLD
+781 
-786 CKGDANHIDYEGWN
+786 GWN
-800 IEYVSQNN
+800 IAYEAHDG
-808 WKGSCSDNVLNIT
+808 WTGSYNGNILSIS
-821 NTEDS
+821 NSEDS
-826 RSLSLIPY
+826 RS
-834 DESGNM
+834 
-840 YGYNYR
+840 
-846 RNEVSLLLWKIDN
+846 VSLVPYSEAGNRFLPDNGRQKESTELYTWKIEN
-859 LIGYRNKSLRTNENY
+859 LRGSRDSYKEYNEN
-874 IRDIYYYEDNE
+874 IVRSIYSIAGNNDDNGKNGYA
-885 VSDNKEYI
+885 VI
-893 VMYSAVESDIIWYI
+893 YSAAESDIVWYI
-907 RFINDYSLD
+907 RFSEEYSEN
-916 DVYDIIDGINITSA
+916 DVYDIIGGINISSA
-930 DALATW
+930 DALAAW
-936 DGKLRYYDSKLPLT
+936 DGKLKYYDSKLSLT
-950 IYEQYERAGDRL
+950 VYEQYERAQDRID
-962 NFLDAN
+962 FLGKWVLDENGA
-968 VTDDIVN
+968 VVR
-975 PVKVFDLLA
+975 VFDLLT
-984 EELKDGNPEL
+984 EELKSANTGL
-994 YEKLKNPVSSGQALL
+994 YEKLKDPVSSVQALL
-1009 EINYTSYKV
+1009 EFNYTSSVV
-1018 YNYYSDFD
+1018 YNYYSAFD
-1026 DKIKVVEYTLDDGSL
+1026 GSRKVVEYTLDDGSR
-1041 RAIKLEYRDA
+1041 RAIEVDYSETD
-1051 NGLWMPAY
+1051 GLWMPAC

-1094 GVSEM
+1094 GVSEI

-1112 LDSVADSDIVLYG
+1112 LDSAADSDIVLYG
-1125 MYGGLTMVIRDG
+1125 MYGGETMVIRDG
-1137 EHVIPVWTNWMS
+1137 EHVIPVWTYWMS

-1160 DYDNDGAYEYAI
+1160 DYDNDGVYEYAI

-1225 DTGNI
+1225 DTGNV

>member
-1 MLFRRTDVW
+1 MLFRQADVW

-97 VNAGLQDMSGAVG
+97 VNAGLPDISGAVG

-164 NIADKNNMSGNM
+164 NIADKNNMSGNIPNISN
-176 TYGNAATGSITDG
+176 GNAMA
-189 DIVDGNINA
+189 VDN
-198 GNIPNLSSGNDMQGG
+198 P
-213 TADRVNNGGLNDISG
+213 DRVNNGGLNDISG
-228 GNFKGNL
+228 GNFEGNL

-288 LYTVGAYILLRRK
+288 LYAVCSYILLRRK

-313 ICDDIDTPFILGIFS
+313 ICDDIDTPFILGTLS

-338 EEERGYVI
+338 EEERSYVI

-379 AYILLCRDIELACD
+379 AYILLCRDIEIACD

-451 VLAAIA
+451 VLAAVA

-475 DNESVAG
+475 DNESAAD

-518 VPGYSFSNDGDSIDI
+518 MQDSSFSYSEDGIDI
-533 INDATGERSFIYSY
+533 AYGEFGEKAYLRSLQMSS
-547 EIPQPLGTYD
+547 LSGTYGELRTSD
-557 DLKHNDTPGKWGM
+557 KLQKWGM
-570 ALSGTL
+570 QYKGTL
-576 EEYIDGEVGVTIYN
+576 EEYIDGEVGVSIYK
-590 YNKMIS
+590 YDETAS
-596 PAENQEPGEGY
+596 ASESEEPGEGY
-607 FIVFGSPESDTV
+607 FIIFGSTQSSTV
-619 WMMMLPVGS
+619 WTLTLPVGA
-628 TRAEADEL
+628 TRTVADRF
-636 IKAVHLELSK
+636 INAAHLTLEK
-646 VLAYDGWQV
+646 NQYAYH
-655 WVDAVPGYSFSNN
+655 
-668 EDSIGITD
+668 I
-676 EKSAETFFLS
+676 
-686 SHKMSDGFGTYD
+686 
-698 ELKANEKLKLWGT
+698 
-711 QLRSGTFEEYI
+711 EY
-722 DGEVGVSVYKYDE
+722 
-735 TSASGTDAAGEGYF
+735 A
-749 LIFGSSR
+749 
-756 NGTVWMLKLPAGG
+756 
-769 TREEADKFIKAV
+769 
-781 HLKLD
+781 
-786 CKGDANHIDYEGWN
+786 GWN
-800 IEYVSQNN
+800 IAYEAHDG
-808 WKGSCSDNVLNIT
+808 WTGSYDGNILSIS
-821 NTEDS
+821 NSEDS
-826 RSLSLIPY
+826 RS
-834 DESGNM
+834 
-840 YGYNYR
+840 
-846 RNEVSLLLWKIDN
+846 VSLVPYSEAGNRFLPDNGRQKESTELYTWKIEN
-859 LIGYRNKSLRTNENY
+859 LRGS
-874 IRDIYYYEDNE
+874 RDSY
-885 VSDNKEYI
+885 KEYNGNI
-893 VMYSAVESDIIWYI
+893 VRSIYSIAGNNDDNGKNGYVVIYSAAESDIVWYI
-907 RFINDYSLD
+907 RFSEEYSEN
-916 DVYDIIDGINITSA
+916 DVYDIIGGINISSA
-930 DALATW
+930 DALAAW
-936 DGKLRYYDSKLPLT
+936 DGKLKYYDSKLSLT
-950 IYEQYERAGDRL
+950 VYEQYERAQDRID
-962 NFLDAN
+962 FLGKWVLDENGA
-968 VTDDIVN
+968 VVR
-975 PVKVFDLLA
+975 VFDLLT
-984 EELKDGNPEL
+984 EELKSANTDL
-994 YEKLKNPVSSGQALL
+994 YEKLKDPVSSVQALL
-1009 EINYTSYKV
+1009 EFNYTSSVV
-1018 YNYYSDFD
+1018 YNYYSAFD
-1026 DKIKVVEYTLDDGSL
+1026 GSRKVVEYTLDDGSR
-1041 RAIKLEYRDA
+1041 RAIEVDYSETD
-1051 NGLWMPAY
+1051 GLWMPAY

-1125 MYGGLTMVIRDG
+1125 MYGGETMVIRDG

-1225 DTGNI
+1225 DTGNV

-1245 SGHFEEHKEYNESF
+1245 SEHFEEHKEYNESF

-1307 ARVVYEPDQQFH
+1307 ARVVYEPDQQFN

>member
-1 MLFRRTDVW
+1 
-10 ETGVKMADVFYK
+10 MADDFYK

-37 VVLRIFLKKVPRKII
+37 VVLRIFMKKVPRKII

-79 QGIFADYENQLEN
+79 QGIFTDYENQLEN

-120 GNADMASG
+120 GNADMVSG

-146 AGGNITGGSVSD
+146 AGGNIIGGSVSD

-164 NIADKNNMSGNM
+164 NIADKNNMSGNIPNISN
-176 TYGNAATGSITDG
+176 GNAMA
-189 DIVDGNINA
+189 VDN
-198 GNIPNLSSGNDMQGG
+198 P
-213 TADRVNNGGLNDISG
+213 DRVNNGGLNDISG
-228 GNFKGNL
+228 GNIAGSI

-242 SGAATSDN
+242 SGAATSGD
-250 QKAAAGNPGYTAI
+250 QKAAAGNVGYRAI

-288 LYTVGAYILLRRK
+288 LYAVCSYILLKRK

-313 ICDDIDTPFILGIFS
+313 ICDDIDTPFILGTLS

-451 VLAAIA
+451 VLAAVA

-475 DNESVAG
+475 DNESAAG

-493 DSEKLVAEGGSEV
+493 DSEKSVAEGGSEV

-518 VPGYSFSNDGDSIDI
+518 MQDSSFSYSEDGIDI
-533 INDATGERSFIYSY
+533 AYGEFGEKAYLRSLQMSS
-547 EIPQPLGTYD
+547 LSGTYGELRTSD
-557 DLKHNDTPGKWGM
+557 KLQKWGM
-570 ALSGTL
+570 QYKGTL
-576 EEYIDGEVGVTIYN
+576 EEYIDGEVGVSIYK
-590 YNKMIS
+590 YDETAS
-596 PAENQEPGEGY
+596 ASESEEPGEGY
-607 FIVFGSPESDTV
+607 FIIFGSTQSGTV
-619 WMMMLPVGS
+619 WTLTLPVGA
-628 TRAEADEL
+628 TRTVADRF
-636 IKAVHLELSK
+636 INAAHLTLEK
-646 VLAYDGWQV
+646 NQYAYH
-655 WVDAVPGYSFSNN
+655 
-668 EDSIGITD
+668 I
-676 EKSAETFFLS
+676 
-686 SHKMSDGFGTYD
+686 
-698 ELKANEKLKLWGT
+698 
-711 QLRSGTFEEYI
+711 EY
-722 DGEVGVSVYKYDE
+722 
-735 TSASGTDAAGEGYF
+735 A
-749 LIFGSSR
+749 
-756 NGTVWMLKLPAGG
+756 
-769 TREEADKFIKAV
+769 
-781 HLKLD
+781 
-786 CKGDANHIDYEGWN
+786 GWN
-800 IEYVSQNN
+800 IAYEAHDG
-808 WKGSCSDNVLNIT
+808 WTGSYDGNILSIS
-821 NTEDS
+821 NSEDS
-826 RSLSLIPY
+826 RS
-834 DESGNM
+834 
-840 YGYNYR
+840 
-846 RNEVSLLLWKIDN
+846 VSLVPYSEAGNRFLPDNGRQKESTELYTWKIEN
-859 LIGYRNKSLRTNENY
+859 LRGS
-874 IRDIYYYEDNE
+874 RDSY
-885 VSDNKEYI
+885 KEYNGNI
-893 VMYSAVESDIIWYI
+893 VRSIYSIAGNNDDNGKNGYVVIYSAAESDIVWYI
-907 RFINDYSLD
+907 RFSEEYSEN
-916 DVYDIIDGINITSA
+916 DVYDIIGGINISSA
-930 DALATW
+930 DALAAW
-936 DGKLRYYDSKLPLT
+936 DGKLKYYDSKLSLT
-950 IYEQYERAGDRL
+950 VYEQYERAQDRID
-962 NFLDAN
+962 FLGKWVLDENGA
-968 VTDDIVN
+968 VVR
-975 PVKVFDLLA
+975 VFDLLT
-984 EELKDGNPEL
+984 EELKSANTDL
-994 YEKLKNPVSSGQALL
+994 YEKLKDPVSSVQALL
-1009 EINYTSYKV
+1009 EFNYTSSVV
-1018 YNYYSDFD
+1018 YNYYSAFD
-1026 DKIKVVEYTLDDGSL
+1026 GSRKVVEYTLDDGSR
-1041 RAIKLEYRDA
+1041 RAIEVDYSETD
-1051 NGLWMPAY
+1051 GLWMPAY

-1125 MYGGLTMVIRDG
+1125 MYGGETMVIRDG

-1160 DYDNDGAYEYAI
+1160 DYDNDGVYEYAI

-1193 YAKENSE
+1193 YAKENGE

-1225 DTGNI
+1225 DTGNV